1 MADKQIKFRINL
13 LVDGKEQLV
22 TAATDMKA
30 LREAIDAST
39 SSVEKF
45 MKNMLNTN
53 QVVQVAQSVS
63 NGLNTLSGTLNSL
76 TEESRTFGGAM
87 AAANTMAGKSGKD
100 FEQLKGKVADLAA
113 ELPIARDQLANG
125 LYQVVS
131 MGVPEDN
138 WIAYLQKSAKAS
150 IGGIADLG
158 ETVKVTAT
166 VIKNYGLAWEKAN
179 DVQDKIQLTAKL
191 GSTSFEQLA
200 ESLPMV
206 TGNAATLGV
215 SIDDLLAS
223 FATLTGV
230 SGNTAEVATQLS
242 AVFTS
247 LVKPSS
253 EATKQAKEMGIQF
266 DAAAIKAA
274 GGMRNFLLDLDKNVK
289 AYAART
295 GQLEQTI
302 YSKLFGSARAMR
314 ALIPLTGK
322 LADKFG
328 KDAEKMKNSAGT
340 IDDAFGIMSGTGSAK
355 IQKLKNAIAD
365 MTDGITSKLSVLRPA
380 LNISA
385 EVGNTVVAIFAMNR
399 ALKAFGVTSLWTAV
413 RIKGLNF
420 AVFAGKQ
427 TLKDLRAVA
436 TVTSASMRGA
446 AVSAD
451 MMKSAIRGLLVTS
464 VVGLAIWALSAA
476 IGNLIGKMD
485 EAEDGMNGMSEAEQQ
500 AKQATEQMNKE
511 IADVRTEYDLNIQKL
526 KEFKGSKE
534 DERKLVEEMNDKY
547 GDSFGYYSTVADW
560 YTALVTNSKAYCDQ
574 MIKEIELRKLANDVA
589 SAQAD
594 MDKLRYDE
602 NGKTRRY
609 NTHRKLDK
617 VTDGVEYNPQTG
629 TYETK
634 YKWVP
639 KVGSSDVEQAQAK
652 FDEARRRRDALKK
665 RMYDLNGKDTGIIK
679 HTKGWRAD
687 RAYSPVG
694 GKANGANKA
703 NKANKAD
710 RPDRQAPKTIVE
722 RWRDELSR
730 LEKAKE
736 NALTVDA
743 KVKIDEK
750 AGTLQKKIDE
760 ATKGKVSIGAEVEPT
775 YITQGSTADK
785 RQSRSNAESRASR
798 IQQDYEIG
806 IIGKEEAER
815 QLGELNEQL
824 QKLGLKPV
832 EIHFKSHVE
841 ELQDALQKAQKEL
854 EDGTTVEAKIKAAV
868 KVQKLQ
874 AEINAET
881 SGKLSIEA
889 EVTPVYVQKG
899 SREDKRQ
906 SYENAM
912 QRVNSLKSDVEIGI
926 IGREDFERELKD
938 INQQLDALGL
948 KPIKVE
954 IDADATAFDN
964 AMSDIKNGWSSISGI
979 GSGIESITSA
989 LEENK
994 NGWQAVSSVV
1004 QGTISVM
1011 DGIRGIVSMVKMFT
1025 AMTKAQKI
1033 ATDES
1038 TASTLTNAAAA
1049 GVNASA
1055 KGGEAVANA
1064 TASGAKLPFPYNLV
1078 AIAAGVAAVIT
1089 ALGAIRGGFATGGVV
1104 GGSSTHGDKKFV
1116 RVNSGEMILN
1126 KSQQTRLFNLVDGR
1140 FTPPSIADRRM
1151 RPVVVQL
1158 PRPMADAT
1166 PQVNITMNA
1175 DARRI
1180 LEVMSDVSKVAG
1192 RSGRRYF

>member
-1 MADKQIKFRINL
+1 MAEKQIKFSIHL
-13 LVDGKEQLV
+13 DIQGKEQVV
-22 TAATDMKA
+22 TATTDMSKFRA
-30 LREAIDAST
+30 AIDASQG
-39 SSVEKF
+39 SISKAV
-45 MKNMLNTN
+45 KNMSYLSMSFLGISSAAN
-53 QVVQVAQSVS
+53 QIC
-63 NGLNTLSGTLNSL
+63 GTLNNL
-76 TEESRTFGGAM
+76 TEENRTFSGAM

-100 FEQLKGKVADLAA
+100 FEQLKDKVADLAA

-138 WIAYLQKSAKAS
+138 WIDYLKKSAKAS

-166 VIKNYGLAWEKAN
+166 VIKNYGLEWDKAN

-200 ESLPMV
+200 QSLPMV

-242 AVFTS
+242 AIFTS

-253 EATKQAKEMGIQF
+253 EATKQAMEMGIQF

-274 GGMRNFLLDLDKNVK
+274 GGMRNFLVDLDKNVK
-289 AYAART
+289 AYAQRT
-295 GQLEQTI
+295 GQIETAI
-302 YSKLFGSARAMR
+302 YSRLFGSARAMR

-322 LADKFG
+322 LSDKFG

-340 IDDAFGIMSGTGSAK
+340 IDDAFGIMSSTGSAK
-355 IQKLKNAIAD
+355 IQKLKNAIAS
-365 MTDGITSKLSVLRPA
+365 MTDGITSKLSMLRPA

-385 EVGNTVVAIFAMNR
+385 EVGNTVVAIFAMKK
-399 ALKAFGVTSLWTAV
+399 ALKAFGVSAMWTAIRV
-413 RIKGLNF
+413 KGLGI
-420 AVFAGKQ
+420 AVSVGKQ
-427 TLKDLRAVA
+427 TLKDLRAV
-436 TVTSASMRGA
+436 VIVVSASMRGA
-446 AVSAD
+446 AVGAD

-464 VVGLAIWALSAA
+464 VVGLAIWALSEA
-476 IGNLIGKMD
+476 IGYLIGKMD
-485 EAEDGMNGMSEAEQQ
+485 EAEDGMNGMTEAEQQ

-511 IADVRTEYDLNIQKL
+511 IASVRTEYDLNIQKL

-534 DERKLVEEMNDKY
+534 DERKLVEEMNGQY
-547 GDSFGYYSTVADW
+547 GESFGYYSTVADW

-574 MIKEIELRKLANDVA
+574 MVKEIELRKLANDVA

-634 YKWVP
+634 YKWKP
-639 KVGSSDVEQAQAK
+639 KVGSSEVEQAQVK
-652 FDEARRRRDALKK
+652 FDDARRRRDASKK
-665 RMYDLNGKDTGIIK
+665 RMYALNGKDTGTIK
-679 HTKGWRAD
+679 HTKGWQAE

-694 GKANGANKA
+694 GKANGTNKT
-703 NKANKAD
+703 NKLNQQ
-710 RPDRQAPKTIVE
+710 PPKTIVDK
-722 RWRDELSR
+722 WRDELSR
-730 LEKAKE
+730 LEKEKE

-750 AGTLQKKIDE
+750 IGTLQKKIDE

-775 YITQGSTADK
+775 YIAEGSTADK
-785 RQSRSNAESRASR
+785 RQSHSNAESRASR

-824 QKLGLKPV
+824 KALGLKPV

-854 EDGTTVEAKIKAAV
+854 EEGTTVEAKIEAAV

-874 AEINAET
+874 AEIDAET
-881 SGKLSIEA
+881 KGQLTIQAEIEPTY
-889 EVTPVYVQKG
+889 VTQG
-899 SREDKRQ
+899 SAADKRQ
-906 SYENAM
+906 SYENAL
-912 QRVNSLKSDVEIGI
+912 QRANRLKSDVEIGL
-926 IGREDFERELKD
+926 IGADDARK
-938 INQQLDALGL
+938 QLDAINEQLEKLGL
-948 KPIKVE
+948 EPIELK
-954 IDADATAFDN
+954 
-964 AMSDIKNGWSSISGI
+964 
-979 GSGIESITSA
+979 IESKDVETA
-989 LEENK
+989 RKKLDAACD
-994 NGWQAVSSVV
+994 AVSQLGGSLSGLGKSLELPGLDVAGTMAQAIAAMI
-1004 QGTISVM
+1004 QGY
-1011 DGIRGIVSMVKMFT
+1011 
-1025 AMTKAQKI
+1025 
-1033 ATDES
+1033 
-1038 TASTLTNAAAA
+1038 
-1049 GVNASA
+1049 
-1055 KGGEAVANA
+1055 A
-1064 TASGAKLPFPYNLV
+1064 TASATTGPMGP
-1078 AIAAGVAAVIT
+1078 IAWLAFAATGLAQLT
-1089 ALGAIRGGFATGGVV
+1089 AMINSVKSMGGFATGGVV
-1104 GGSSTHGDKKFV
+1104 GGSSTYGDRKFA

-1126 KSQQTRLFNLVDGR
+1126 KSQQTRLFNLIDGR

-1151 RPVVVQL
+1151 QPVVVQL
-1158 PRPMADAT
+1158 PHPVTDAT

-1180 LEVMSDVSKVAG
+1180 LEVMSDVNKVAG
-1192 RSGRRYF
+1192 VSGRRYF

>member
-1 MADKQIKFRINL
+1 MSNKQISLTVKLN
-13 LVDGKEQLV
+13 VDGKEQLV
-22 TAATDMKA
+22 TATTDIEKLRAA
-30 LREAIDAST
+30 LDASQG
-39 SSVEKF
+39 SISKAV
-45 MKNMLNTN
+45 KNMSYLSMSFLGISSAAN
-53 QVVQVAQSVS
+53 QIC
-63 NGLNTLSGTLNSL
+63 GTLNNL
-76 TEESRTFGGAM
+76 TEENRTFSGAM

-100 FEQLKGKVADLAA
+100 FEQLKDKVADLAA

-125 LYQVVS
+125 LYQVIS
-131 MGVPEDN
+131 NGVPEDN
-138 WIAYLQKSAKAS
+138 WIDYLKKSAKAS
-150 IGGIADLG
+150 VGGIADLG
-158 ETVKVTAT
+158 ETVKVTST
-166 VIKNYGLAWEKAN
+166 VIKNYGLDWTAAN
-179 DVQDKIQLTAKL
+179 EIQDKIQLTAKN
-191 GSTSFEQLA
+191 GVTSFEQLA
-200 ESLPMV
+200 QSLPMV
-206 TGNAATLGV
+206 TGNAATLGISV
-215 SIDDLLAS
+215 NELMAS

-253 EATKQAKEMGIQF
+253 EATKQAQEMGIQF

-274 GGMRNFLLDLDKNVK
+274 GGMQNFLLDLDKNVK
-289 AYAART
+289 AYAAKT

-314 ALIPLTGK
+314 ALIPITGE
-322 LADKFG
+322 LSEKFG
-328 KDAEKMKNSAGT
+328 QNVEAMKDSAGT
-340 IDDAFGIMSGTGSAK
+340 IDDAFGIMAGTGSAK

-385 EVGNTVVAIFAMNR
+385 EVGNTVVAIFAMNK
-399 ALKAFGVTSLWTAV
+399 ALKAFGVTSLLTAV

-451 MMKSAIRGLLVTS
+451 IMKSAIRGLLVTS

-476 IGNLIGKMD
+476 IGYLIGKMN

-511 IADVRTEYDLNIQKL
+511 IAGVRTEYDLNIQKL
-526 KEFKGSKE
+526 KEFKGSREEEK
-534 DERKLVEEMNDKY
+534 KLVKEMCDKY
-547 GDSFGYYSTVADW
+547 GEAMGYYSTVSQW
-560 YTALVTNSKAYCDQ
+560 YDALTANSAAYCDQ

-589 SAQAD
+589 SKQAE
-594 MDKLRYDE
+594 MDDILYDE
-602 NGKTRRY
+602 NGKTRHY
-609 NTHRKLDK
+609 SPQRKLGK

-629 TYETK
+629 TFETK

-639 KVGSSDVEQAQAK
+639 QVGSSDVEQAQEK
-652 FDEARRRRDALKK
+652 YNQKKRERDAVKK
-665 RMYDLNGKDTGIIK
+665 RMYAINNRHTGEIK
-679 HTKGWRAD
+679 KTKGWKPERA
-687 RAYSPVG
+687 G
-694 GKANGANKA
+694 GAGVTNKA
-703 NKANKAD
+703 NAANETNKTNKLN
-710 RPDRQAPKTIVE
+710 QQTPKTIVDK
-722 RWRDELSR
+722 WRDELSR

-750 AGTLQKKIDE
+750 IGTLQKKIDE

-775 YITQGSTADK
+775 YIQEGSTADK

-815 QLGELNEQL
+815 QLNELNEQL

-841 ELQDALQKAQKEL
+841 ELQEALQKAQKEI
-854 EDGTTVEAKIKAAV
+854 ENGTTVEAKIEAAV

-899 SREDKRQ
+899 SNEDKRQ
-906 SYENAM
+906 SYENAL
-912 QRVNSLKSDVEIGI
+912 QRANSLKSDVEIGL
-926 IGREDFERELKD
+926 IGADEARM
-938 INQQLDALGL
+938 QLDAINEQLKELGL
-948 KPIKVE
+948 EPIELK
-954 IDADATAFDN
+954 
-964 AMSDIKNGWSSISGI
+964 
-979 GSGIESITSA
+979 IESKDVEKAGERLSYTCD
-989 LEENK
+989 
-994 NGWQAVSSVV
+994 AVSQLGSSFSGLGKAVELPALDIAGTMAQAIATMI
-1004 QGTISVM
+1004 QGYSTATTEAATMGPIAWLAFAAT
-1011 DGIRGIVSMVKMFT
+1011 GLAQLT
-1025 AMTKAQKI
+1025 AMISSVQSMSKF
-1033 ATDES
+1033 
-1038 TASTLTNAAAA
+1038 
-1049 GVNASA
+1049 
-1055 KGGEAVANA
+1055 
-1064 TASGAKLPFPYNLV
+1064 ASGG
-1078 AIAAGVAAVIT
+1078 I
-1089 ALGAIRGGFATGGVV
+1089 V
-1104 GGSSTHGDKKFV
+1104 GGSSTHGDRKFA

-1126 KSQQTRLFNLVDGR
+1126 KSQQTQLFNLINGR
-1140 FTPPSIADRRM
+1140 FIPPSITDRRM
-1151 RPVVVQL
+1151 QPVVVQPL
-1158 PRPMADAT
+1158 AMDMAGGASPVVNVNVSGDMRKMM
-1166 PQVNITMNA
+1166 QVMT
-1175 DARRI
+1175 D
-1180 LEVMSDVSKVAG
+1180 MSRVASK
-1192 RSGRRYF
+1192 SGKRYF

>member
-1 MADKQIKFRINL
+1 MADKLLKFTVKLN
-13 LVDGKEQLV
+13 VDGKEQLV
-22 TAATDMKA
+22 TATTDLKA

-53 QVVQVAQSVS
+53 QVIQVAQSVS
-63 NGLNTLSGTLNSL
+63 SGLNTLSSTLNSL
-76 TEESRTFGGAM
+76 TEESRSFGGAM

-100 FEQLKGKVADLAA
+100 FEQLKDKVADLAA
-113 ELPIARDQLANG
+113 ELPVARDQLANG
-125 LYQVVS
+125 LYQVIS
-131 MGVPEDN
+131 NGVPEDN
-138 WIAYLQKSAKAS
+138 WIDYLKKSAKAS

-158 ETVKVTAT
+158 ETVKVTST
-166 VIKNYGLAWEKAN
+166 VIKNYGLDWSAAN
-179 DVQDKIQLTAKL
+179 EIQDKIQLTAKN
-191 GSTSFEQLA
+191 GVTSFEQLA
-200 ESLPMV
+200 QSLPMV

-215 SIDDLLAS
+215 SVNELMAS

-253 EATKQAKEMGIQF
+253 EATKQAQEMGIQF

-314 ALIPLTGK
+314 ALIPITGE
-322 LADKFG
+322 LSEKFG
-328 KDAEKMKNSAGT
+328 QNVEAMKDSAGT
-340 IDDAFGIMSGTGSAK
+340 IDEAFGIMSSTGSAK

-365 MTDGITSKLSVLRPA
+365 MTDGITSKLSMLRPA
-380 LNISA
+380 LNIGA
-385 EVGNTVVAIFAMNR
+385 EVGNTVVAVFAMKK
-399 ALKAFGVTSLWTAV
+399 ALKAFGVTTLWTAV

-420 AVFAGKQ
+420 AVSFGKQ
-427 TLKDLRAVA
+427 TLKDLRAVV
-436 TVTSASMRGA
+436 TVVTTSMRGA

-451 MMKSAIRGLLVTS
+451 IMKSAIRGLLVTS

-476 IGNLIGKMD
+476 IGYLIGKMD

-511 IADVRTEYDLNIQKL
+511 IASVRTEYDLNIQKL

-534 DERKLVEEMNDKY
+534 EERKLVEEMNGQY
-547 GDSFGYYSTVADW
+547 GESFGYYSTVADW

-574 MIKEIELRKLANDVA
+574 MVKEIELRKLANDVA

-594 MDKLRYDE
+594 MDAIQYDE
-602 NGKTRRY
+602 NGKTRHY
-609 NTHRKLDK
+609 DTKRKKERVSIGQVDAG
-617 VTDGVEYNPQTG
+617 DGKMIAQYRW
-629 TYETK
+629 K
-634 YKWVP
+634 P
-639 KVGSSDVEQAQAK
+639 KVGSSEVEQVQAK

-665 RMYDLNGKDTGIIK
+665 KMYALNSKDTGAIK
-679 HTKGWRAD
+679 HTKGWRAE

-694 GKANGANKA
+694 GKANGTNKA
-703 NKANKAD
+703 NG
-710 RPDRQAPKTIVE
+710 QAPKTIVDK
-722 RWRDELSR
+722 WRDELSR

-750 AGTLQKKIDE
+750 IGTLQKKIDE

-775 YITQGSTADK
+775 FITEGSTADK
-785 RQSRSNAESRASR
+785 RQSHSNAESRASR

-824 QKLGLKPV
+824 KALGLKPV

-854 EDGTTVEAKIKAAV
+854 EDGTTVEAKIEAAV

-874 AEINAET
+874 AEIDAET
-881 SGKLSIEA
+881 HGQLTIQA
-889 EVTPVYVQKG
+889 EVESTYVTQG
-899 SREDKRQ
+899 SAADKRQ
-906 SYENAM
+906 SYENAL
-912 QRVNSLKSDVEIGI
+912 QRANRLKSDVEIGL
-926 IGREDFERELKD
+926 IGADDARMQLEAINEQLKQLGLEPIELK
-938 INQQLDALGL
+938 
-948 KPIKVE
+948 
-954 IDADATAFDN
+954 
-964 AMSDIKNGWSSISGI
+964 
-979 GSGIESITSA
+979 IESKDVETARKKLDSA
-989 LEENK
+989 CD
-994 NGWQAVSSVV
+994 AVSQLGGSLSGLGKSLELPGLDVA
-1004 QGTISVM
+1004 GTM
-1011 DGIRGIVSMVKMFT
+1011 
-1025 AMTKAQKI
+1025 AQ
-1033 ATDES
+1033 
-1038 TASTLTNAAAA
+1038 
-1049 GVNASA
+1049 
-1055 KGGEAVANA
+1055 
-1064 TASGAKLPFPYNLV
+1064 
-1078 AIAAGVAAVIT
+1078 AIAAMIQGYAT
-1089 ALGAIRGGFATGGVV
+1089 ATTQSATLGPIAWLAFAATGLAQLTAMINSVKSMGKFASGGIV
-1104 GGSSTHGDKKFV
+1104 GGSSTYGDRKFA

-1126 KSQQTRLFNLVDGR
+1126 KSQQTRLFNLIDGR

-1151 RPVVVQL
+1151 QPVVVQL
-1158 PRPMADAT
+1158 PQPMTDAT

-1180 LEVMSDVSKVAG
+1180 LEVMSDANKVAG
-1192 RSGRRYF
+1192 LSGRKYF

>member
-22 TAATDMKA
+22 TATTDMKA
-30 LREAIDAST
+30 LRGAIDAST

-76 TEESRTFGGAM
+76 TEESRSFGGAM

-138 WIAYLQKSAKAS
+138 WMDYLQKSAKAS

-328 KDAEKMKNSAGT
+328 EDAEKMSNSAGT
-340 IDDAFGIMSGTGSAK
+340 VEGAFGIMSSTGSAK

-380 LNISA
+380 FNIGA
-385 EVGNTVVAIFAMNR
+385 EAGNTVVAVFAMKK
-399 ALKAFGVTSLWTAV
+399 AFDAFGVSAMLTKGKIITLSLAMHPWKNITIGMKAVLTALTT
-413 RIKGLNF
+413 KMN
-420 AVFAGKQ
+420 
-427 TLKDLRAVA
+427 
-436 TVTSASMRGA
+436 GA
-446 AVSAD
+446 AVGATT
-451 MMKSAIRGLLVTS
+451 MKIAVRGLMVSTG
-464 VVGLAIWALSAA
+464 VGLAIWALSAA
-476 IGNLIGKMD
+476 IGYLIGKMD

-511 IADVRTEYDLNIQKL
+511 IASVRTEYDLNIQKL

-534 DERKLVEEMNDKY
+534 DERKLVNEMCDKY
-547 GDSFGYYSTVADW
+547 GESFGYYSTVADW

-574 MIKEIELRKLANDVA
+574 MVKEIELRKLANDVA

-594 MDKLRYDE
+594 MDKIRYDE

-639 KVGSSDVEQAQAK
+639 KVGSSEVEQAQAK

-665 RMYDLNGKDTGIIK
+665 RMYDLNGKETGIIK
-679 HTKGWRAD
+679 HTKGWKPERA
-687 RAYSPVG
+687 G
-694 GKANGANKA
+694 GAGVTNKA

-710 RPDRQAPKTIVE
+710 RPDRQAPKTLVDQ
-722 RWRDELSR
+722 WRDELSR

-868 KVQKLQ
+868 KVRKLQ

-926 IGREDFERELKD
+926 IGRDDFGRELSD
-938 INQQLDALGL
+938 INKQLEELGL
-948 KPIKVE
+948 KQIEVK
-954 IDADATAFDN
+954 IDADATAFDD
-964 AMSDIKNGWSSISGI
+964 AMSGIKEGWSNVSGI
-979 GSGIESITSA
+979 GSGIEEITSA

-1004 QGTISVM
+1004 QGAISVM

-1049 GVNASA
+1049 GVNAAA
-1055 KGGEAVANA
+1055 KGGEAVASA
-1064 TASGAKLPFPYNLV
+1064 TASGASMPFPYNLI

-1089 ALGAIRGGFATGGVV
+1089 ALGAIRGGFATGGIV

-1116 RVNSGEMILN
+1116 RVNSGEMILT
-1126 KSQQTRLFNLVDGR
+1126 KAQQSKLFQLVNGR
-1140 FTPPSIADRRM
+1140 FTPPFVADKRM
-1151 RPVVVQL
+1151 RPVVVN
-1158 PRPMADAT
+1158 MGKSYADAP

-1180 LEVMSDVSKVAG
+1180 LEVMSDVNKVAG
-1192 RSGRRYF
+1192 RSGKRYF

>member
-1 MADKQIKFRINL
+1 MSNKQISLTVKLN
-13 LVDGKEQLV
+13 VDGKEQLV
-22 TAATDMKA
+22 TATTDIEKLRAA
-30 LREAIDAST
+30 LDASQG
-39 SSVEKF
+39 SISKAV
-45 MKNMLNTN
+45 KNMSYLSMSFLGLSSAAN
-53 QVVQVAQSVS
+53 QIC
-63 NGLNTLSGTLNSL
+63 GTLNNL
-76 TEESRTFGGAM
+76 TEENRTFSGAM

-100 FEQLKGKVADLAA
+100 FEQLKDKVADLAA

-125 LYQVVS
+125 LYQVIS
-131 MGVPEDN
+131 NGVPEDN
-138 WIAYLQKSAKAS
+138 WIDYLKKSAKAS

-158 ETVKVTAT
+158 ETVKVTST
-166 VIKNYGLAWEKAN
+166 VIKNYGLDWTAAN
-179 DVQDKIQLTAKL
+179 EIQDKIQLTAKN
-191 GSTSFEQLA
+191 GVTSFEQLA
-200 ESLPMV
+200 QSLPMV

-215 SIDDLLAS
+215 SINELMAS

-253 EATKQAKEMGIQF
+253 EATKQAQEMGIQF

-289 AYAART
+289 AYAAKT

-314 ALIPLTGK
+314 ALIPITGE
-322 LADKFG
+322 LSEKFG
-328 KDAEKMKNSAGT
+328 QNVEAMKNSAGT
-340 IDDAFGIMSGTGSAK
+340 IDDAFGIMAGTGSAK

-476 IGNLIGKMD
+476 IGYLIGKMN

-511 IADVRTEYDLNIQKL
+511 IAGVRTEYDLNIQKL
-526 KEFKGSKE
+526 KEFKGSREEEK
-534 DERKLVEEMNDKY
+534 KLVKEMCDKY
-547 GDSFGYYSTVADW
+547 GEAMGYYSTVSQW
-560 YTALVTNSKAYCDQ
+560 YNALTANSAAYCDQ

-589 SAQAD
+589 SKQAE
-594 MDKLRYDE
+594 MDDILYDE
-602 NGKTRRY
+602 NGKTRHY
-609 NTHRKLDK
+609 SPQRKLGK

-629 TYETK
+629 TFETK

-639 KVGSSDVEQAQAK
+639 QVGSSEVEQAQEK
-652 FDEARRRRDALKK
+652 YNQKKRERDAFKK
-665 RMYDLNGKDTGIIK
+665 RMYAINNRHTGEIK
-679 HTKGWRAD
+679 KTKGWKP
-687 RAYSPVG
+687 SPTTTTGGIGTAGG
-694 GKANGANKA
+694 GKITNKA
-703 NKANKAD
+703 GHVE
-710 RPDRQAPKTIVE
+710 QPKTIVDK
-722 RWRDELSR
+722 WRDELSR

-750 AGTLQKKIDE
+750 IGTLQKKIDE

-775 YITQGSTADK
+775 YIQEGSTADK

-815 QLGELNEQL
+815 QLNELNEQL

-841 ELQDALQKAQKEL
+841 ELQEALQNAQKEL
-854 EDGTTVEAKIKAAV
+854 ENGTTVEAKIEAAV

-881 SGKLSIEA
+881 NGKLSIEA

-899 SREDKRQ
+899 SNEDKRQ

-912 QRVNSLKSDVEIGI
+912 QRANRLKSDVEIGLV
-926 IGREDFERELKD
+926 GREDFERELKD
-938 INQQLDALGL
+938 INKQLDGLGL

-954 IDADATAFDN
+954 IDADVTAFDE
-964 AMSDIKNGWSSISGI
+964 AMSNIKDGWSSISGI
-979 GSGIESITSA
+979 GNGIESITSA

-994 NGWQAVSSVV
+994 NGWQAISSVV
-1004 QGTISVM
+1004 QGAISIM
-1011 DGIRGIVSMVKMFT
+1011 EGIRGIVSMIKMFT
-1025 AMTKAQKI
+1025 VMTKAQKI

-1038 TASTLTNAAAA
+1038 TASTLTNTVAA
-1049 GVNASA
+1049 GANAAA
-1055 KGGEAVANA
+1055 KGGEAVASA
-1064 TASGAKLPFPYNLV
+1064 TASGAKLPFPYNLI
-1078 AIAAGVAAVIT
+1078 AIAAGVAAVVA
-1089 ALGAIRGGFATGGVV
+1089 ALASISGGFATGGIV
-1104 GGSSTHGDKKFV
+1104 GGSSTHGDRKFA

-1126 KSQQTRLFNLVDGR
+1126 KSQQTRLFNLINGR
-1140 FTPPSIADRRM
+1140 FTPPTVMDRRM
-1151 RPVVVQL
+1151 QPVVVQPL
-1158 PRPMADAT
+1158 AMDMAGGARPV
-1166 PQVNITMNA
+1166 VNITMNA
-1175 DARRI
+1175 DARRM
-1180 LEVMSDVSKVAG
+1180 LQVLSDANKVAG
-1192 RSGRRYF
+1192 VSGKRYF

>member
-1 MADKQIKFRINL
+1 MSNKQISLTVKLN
-13 LVDGKEQLV
+13 VDGKEQLV
-22 TAATDMKA
+22 TATTDIEKLRAA
-30 LREAIDAST
+30 LDASQGSISKAFKSLSYLST
-39 SSVEKF
+39 SFLGISSAA
-45 MKNMLNTN
+45 N
-53 QVVQVAQSVS
+53 QIC
-63 NGLNTLSGTLNSL
+63 GTLNNL
-76 TEESRTFGGAM
+76 TEENRTFSGAM

-100 FEQLKGKVADLAA
+100 FEQLKDKVADLAA

-125 LYQVVS
+125 LYQVIS
-131 MGVPEDN
+131 NGVPEDN
-138 WIAYLQKSAKAS
+138 WIDYLKKSAKAS
-150 IGGIADLG
+150 VGGIADLG

-274 GGMRNFLLDLDKNVK
+274 GGMRNFLLYLDKNVK

-314 ALIPLTGK
+314 ALIPITGE
-322 LADKFG
+322 LSEKFG
-328 KDAEKMKNSAGT
+328 QNVEAMKDSAGT
-340 IDDAFGIMSGTGSAK
+340 IDDAFGIMAGTGSAK

-427 TLKDLRAVA
+427 TLKDLSAVA
-436 TVTSASMRGA
+436 TVVSANMRGA

-451 MMKSAIRGLLVTS
+451 IMKSAIRGLLVTS

-476 IGNLIGKMD
+476 IGYLIGKMD

-511 IADVRTEYDLNIQKL
+511 IAGVRTEYDLNIQKL

-534 DERKLVEEMNDKY
+534 DERKLVNEMCDKY
-547 GDSFGYYSTVADW
+547 GEAMGYYSTVSQW
-560 YTALVTNSKAYCDQ
+560 YDALTANSAAYCDQ

-589 SAQAD
+589 SKQAE
-594 MDKLRYDE
+594 MDAILYDE
-602 NGKTRRY
+602 NGQKRRYGTRRK
-609 NTHRKLDK
+609 NKS
-617 VTDGVEYNPQTG
+617 VMDGTQYNPQTG

-634 YKWVP
+634 YRWEEE
-639 KVGSSDVEQAQAK
+639 VGSSEVEQAQAK

-665 RMYDLNGKDTGIIK
+665 KMYTLNSKTTGTIK
-679 HTKGWRAD
+679 HTKGWQAERA
-687 RAYSPVG
+687 G
-694 GKANGANKA
+694 GATGANNA
-703 NKANKAD
+703 GGTNK
-710 RPDRQAPKTIVE
+710 QAPKTIVDK
-722 RWRDELSR
+722 WRDELSR

-750 AGTLQKKIDE
+750 IGTLQKKIDE

-775 YITQGSTADK
+775 YIQEGSTADK

-815 QLGELNEQL
+815 QLGELNDQL

-841 ELQDALQKAQKEL
+841 ELQEALQNAQKEL
-854 EDGTTVEAKIKAAV
+854 ENGTTVEAKIAAAV

-889 EVTPVYVQKG
+889 EVMPVYVQKG
-899 SREDKRQ
+899 SNEDKRQ
-906 SYENAM
+906 SYENAL
-912 QRVNSLKSDVEIGI
+912 QRANSLKSDVEIGL
-926 IGREDFERELKD
+926 IGADEARM
-938 INQQLDALGL
+938 QLDAINEQLKELGL
-948 KPIKVE
+948 EPIELK
-954 IDADATAFDN
+954 
-964 AMSDIKNGWSSISGI
+964 
-979 GSGIESITSA
+979 IESKDVEKARERLSYTCD
-989 LEENK
+989 
-994 NGWQAVSSVV
+994 AVSQLGSSFSGLGKAVELPALDIA
-1004 QGTISVM
+1004 GTM
-1011 DGIRGIVSMVKMFT
+1011 
-1025 AMTKAQKI
+1025 AQ
-1033 ATDES
+1033 
-1038 TASTLTNAAAA
+1038 
-1049 GVNASA
+1049 
-1055 KGGEAVANA
+1055 
-1064 TASGAKLPFPYNLV
+1064 
-1078 AIAAGVAAVIT
+1078 AIAAMIQGYSTATTQAATMGPIAWLAFAATGLAQLT
-1089 ALGAIRGGFATGGVV
+1089 AMISSVQSMSKFATGGIV
-1104 GGSSTHGDKKFV
+1104 GGSSTHGDKKFA

-1126 KSQQTRLFNLVDGR
+1126 KSQQTQLFNLINGR
-1140 FTPPSIADRRM
+1140 FTPPSVMDRRM
-1151 RPVVVQL
+1151 QPVVVQPL
-1158 PRPMADAT
+1158 AMDMAGGAS
-1166 PQVNITMNA
+1166 PVVNITMNA
-1175 DARRI
+1175 DARRM
-1180 LEVMSDVSKVAG
+1180 LQVLSDANKVAG
-1192 RSGRRYF
+1192 MSGKRYF

>member
-1 MADKQIKFRINL
+1 MSNKQISFTVSLNL
-13 LVDGKEQLV
+13 DGKEQLV
-22 TAATDMKA
+22 TATMDMKKF
-30 LREAIDAST
+30 REAIDASQG
-39 SSVEKF
+39 SLARA
-45 MKNMLNTN
+45 MKSFSDIGFYATNISNGIN
-53 QVVQVAQSVS
+53 QVCS
-63 NGLNTLSGTLNSL
+63 TLNRL
-76 TEESRTFGGAM
+76 TEESRSFGGAM

-131 MGVPEDN
+131 IGVPEDN
-138 WIAYLQKSAKAS
+138 WIDYLKKSAKAS

-166 VIKNYGLAWEKAN
+166 VIKNYGLEWDKAN

-200 ESLPMV
+200 QSLPMV

-215 SIDDLLAS
+215 SIDDLFAS
-223 FATLTGV
+223 FSTLTGV

-242 AVFTS
+242 AIFTS

-253 EATKQAKEMGIQF
+253 EATKQAQEMGIQF

-289 AYAART
+289 AYAQRT
-295 GQLEQTI
+295 GQIETAI
-302 YSKLFGSARAMR
+302 YSRLFGSARAMR
-314 ALIPLTGK
+314 ALIPLTGE
-322 LADKFG
+322 LSDKFG

-365 MTDGITSKLSVLRPA
+365 MTDGITSKLSMLRPA

-385 EVGNTVVAIFAMNR
+385 EVGNTVVAVFAMKK
-399 ALKAFGVTSLWTAV
+399 ALKAFGVTTLWTAV

-420 AVFAGKQ
+420 AVSFGKQ
-427 TLKDLRAVA
+427 TLKDLRAVV
-436 TVTSASMRGA
+436 TVVTTSMRGA

-451 MMKSAIRGLLVTS
+451 IMKSALRGLLVTS

-476 IGNLIGKMD
+476 IGYLIGKMD
-485 EAEDGMNGMSEAEQQ
+485 EAEDGMNGMSDAEQQ

-511 IADVRTEYDLNIQKL
+511 IASVRTEYDLNIQKL

-534 DERKLVEEMNDKY
+534 DERKLVEEMNGQY
-547 GDSFGYYSTVADW
+547 GESFGYYSTVADW

-574 MIKEIELRKLANDVA
+574 MVKEIELRKLANDVA

-594 MDKLRYDE
+594 MDAIQYDE
-602 NGKTRRY
+602 NGKARHYNPRRD
-609 NTHRKLDK
+609 LEP
-617 VTDGVEYNPQTG
+617 VTVGVDYNPQTG
-629 TYETK
+629 TSEPK

-639 KVGSSDVEQAQAK
+639 KVGSSEVEQVQAK
-652 FDEARRRRDALKK
+652 FDEARRRRDALQKK
-665 RMYDLNGKDTGIIK
+665 MYALNSKDTGTIK
-679 HTKGWRAD
+679 HTKGWRAE

-703 NKANKAD
+703 NKLN
-710 RPDRQAPKTIVE
+710 QQTPKTIVDK
-722 RWRDELSR
+722 WREELSR

-750 AGTLQKKIDE
+750 IGTLQKKIDE

-785 RQSRSNAESRASR
+785 RQSHSNAESRASR

-824 QKLGLKPV
+824 KALGLKPV

-854 EDGTTVEAKIKAAV
+854 EDGTTVEAKIEAAV

-874 AEINAET
+874 AEIDAET
-881 SGKLSIEA
+881 HGQLTIQAEIEPTY
-889 EVTPVYVQKG
+889 VTQG
-899 SREDKRQ
+899 SAADKRQ
-906 SYENAM
+906 SYENAL
-912 QRVNSLKSDVEIGI
+912 QRANRLKSDVEIGL
-926 IGREDFERELKD
+926 IGADDARK
-938 INQQLDALGL
+938 QLDAINEQLEKLGL
-948 KPIKVE
+948 EPIELK
-954 IDADATAFDN
+954 
-964 AMSDIKNGWSSISGI
+964 
-979 GSGIESITSA
+979 IESKDVETA
-989 LEENK
+989 RKKLDAACD
-994 NGWQAVSSVV
+994 AVSQLGGSLSGLGKSLELPGLDVAGTMAQAIAAMI
-1004 QGTISVM
+1004 QGY
-1011 DGIRGIVSMVKMFT
+1011 
-1025 AMTKAQKI
+1025 
-1033 ATDES
+1033 
-1038 TASTLTNAAAA
+1038 
-1049 GVNASA
+1049 
-1055 KGGEAVANA
+1055 A
-1064 TASGAKLPFPYNLV
+1064 TASATTGPMGP
-1078 AIAAGVAAVIT
+1078 IAWLAFAATGLAQLT
-1089 ALGAIRGGFATGGVV
+1089 AMINSVKSMGGFATGGVV
-1104 GGSSTHGDKKFV
+1104 GGSSTYGDRKFA

-1126 KSQQTRLFNLVDGR
+1126 KSQQTRLFNLIDGR

-1151 RPVVVQL
+1151 QPVVVQL
-1158 PRPMADAT
+1158 PHPVTDAT

-1180 LEVMSDVSKVAG
+1180 LEVMSDVNKVAG
-1192 RSGRRYF
+1192 VSGRKYF

>member
-1 MADKQIKFRINL
+1 MSNKQISLTVKLN
-13 LVDGKEQLV
+13 VDGKEQLV
-22 TAATDMKA
+22 TATTDVEKLRAA
-30 LREAIDAST
+30 LDASQGSISKAFKSLSYLST
-39 SSVEKF
+39 SFLGLSSAA
-45 MKNMLNTN
+45 N
-53 QVVQVAQSVS
+53 QIC
-63 NGLNTLSGTLNSL
+63 GTLNNL
-76 TEESRTFGGAM
+76 TEENRTFSGAM

-100 FEQLKGKVADLAA
+100 FEQLKDKVADLAA

-138 WIAYLQKSAKAS
+138 WIDYLKKSAKAS

-166 VIKNYGLAWEKAN
+166 VIKNYGLEWDKAN

-200 ESLPMV
+200 QSLPMV

-253 EATKQAKEMGIQF
+253 EATKQAQEMGIQF

-274 GGMRNFLLDLDKNVK
+274 GGMRNFLVDLDKNVK
-289 AYAART
+289 AYAQRT
-295 GQLEQTI
+295 GQIETAI
-302 YSKLFGSARAMR
+302 YSRLFGSARAMR

-322 LADKFG
+322 LSDKFG

-340 IDDAFGIMSGTGSAK
+340 IDDAFGIMSSTGSAK
-355 IQKLKNAIAD
+355 IQKLKNAIAS
-365 MTDGITSKLSVLRPA
+365 MTDGITSKLSMLRPA

-385 EVGNTVVAIFAMNR
+385 EVGNTVVAIFAMKK
-399 ALKAFGVTSLWTAV
+399 ALKAFGVSALWTAV

-420 AVFAGKQ
+420 AVSFGKQ
-427 TLKDLRAVA
+427 TLKDLRAVV
-436 TVTSASMRGA
+436 TVVTTSMRGA

-451 MMKSAIRGLLVTS
+451 IMKSAVRGLLVSTG
-464 VVGLAIWALSAA
+464 VGLAIWALSEA
-476 IGNLIGKMD
+476 IGYLIGKMD

-511 IADVRTEYDLNIQKL
+511 IASVRTEYDLNIQKL

-534 DERKLVEEMNDKY
+534 DERKLVDEMCDKY
-547 GDSFGYYSTVADW
+547 GESFGYYSTVADW
-560 YTALVTNSKAYCDQ
+560 YTALVTNSKEYCDQ

-589 SAQAD
+589 NAQAD

-629 TYETK
+629 TFETK

-639 KVGSSDVEQAQAK
+639 QVGSSEVEQAQEK
-652 FDEARRRRDALKK
+652 YNQLWRKREAQKK
-665 RMYDLNGKDTGIIK
+665 RMYDLNGKNTGTIK
-679 HTKGWRAD
+679 HTRGWQAERA
-687 RAYSPVG
+687 G
-694 GKANGANKA
+694 GAAGSDGADKANRANRA
-703 NKANKAD
+703 N
-710 RPDRQAPKTIVE
+710 RQAPKTIVDK
-722 RWRDELSR
+722 WRDELSR

-750 AGTLQKKIDE
+750 IGTLQKKIDE

-775 YITQGSTADK
+775 YITQGGTADK
-785 RQSRSNAESRASR
+785 RQSHSNAESRASR

-824 QKLGLKPV
+824 KSLGLKPV

-854 EDGTTVEAKIKAAV
+854 EDGTTVEAKIEAAV
-868 KVQKLQ
+868 KVKKLQSEIDAETHGQLTIQ
-874 AEINAET
+874 AEIEPT
-881 SGKLSIEA
+881 Y
-889 EVTPVYVQKG
+889 VTQG
-899 SREDKRQ
+899 SAADKRQ
-906 SYENAM
+906 SYENAL
-912 QRVNSLKSDVEIGI
+912 QRANRLKSDVEIGL
-926 IGREDFERELKD
+926 IGADDARMQLEAINEQLKQLGLEPIELK
-938 INQQLDALGL
+938 
-948 KPIKVE
+948 
-954 IDADATAFDN
+954 
-964 AMSDIKNGWSSISGI
+964 
-979 GSGIESITSA
+979 IESKDVETARKKLDSA
-989 LEENK
+989 CD
-994 NGWQAVSSVV
+994 AVSQLGGSLSGLGKSLELPGLDVA
-1004 QGTISVM
+1004 GTM
-1011 DGIRGIVSMVKMFT
+1011 
-1025 AMTKAQKI
+1025 AQ
-1033 ATDES
+1033 
-1038 TASTLTNAAAA
+1038 
-1049 GVNASA
+1049 
-1055 KGGEAVANA
+1055 
-1064 TASGAKLPFPYNLV
+1064 
-1078 AIAAGVAAVIT
+1078 AIAAMIQGYATATTQSATLGPIAWLAFAATGLAQLT
-1089 ALGAIRGGFATGGVV
+1089 AMINSVKSMGKFATGGVV
-1104 GGSSTHGDKKFV
+1104 GGSSTYGDRKFA

-1126 KSQQTRLFNLVDGR
+1126 KSQQTRLFNLIDGR

-1151 RPVVVQL
+1151 QPVVVQL
-1158 PRPMADAT
+1158 PQPMTDAT

-1180 LEVMSDVSKVAG
+1180 LEVMSDANKVAG
-1192 RSGRRYF
+1192 LSGRRYF

>member
-22 TAATDMKA
+22 TATTDLKA
-30 LREAIDAST
+30 LRGAIDAST

-53 QVVQVAQSVS
+53 QVIQVAQSVS

-76 TEESRTFGGAM
+76 TEESRAFGGAM

-125 LYQVVS
+125 LYQVIS
-131 MGVPEDN
+131 NGVPEDN
-138 WIAYLQKSAKAS
+138 WIDYLKKSAKAS

-158 ETVKVTAT
+158 ETVKVTST
-166 VIKNYGLAWEKAN
+166 VIKNYGLDWSAAN
-179 DVQDKIQLTAKL
+179 EIQDKIQLTAKN
-191 GSTSFEQLA
+191 GVTSFEQLA
-200 ESLPMV
+200 QSLPMV

-215 SIDDLLAS
+215 SVNELMAS

-253 EATKQAKEMGIQF
+253 EATKQAQEMGIQF

-274 GGMRNFLLDLDKNVK
+274 GGMHNFLIDLDKNVK

-314 ALIPLTGK
+314 ALIPITGE
-322 LADKFG
+322 LSEKFG
-328 KDAEKMKNSAGT
+328 QNVEAMKGSAGT
-340 IDDAFGIMSGTGSAK
+340 IDEAFGIMSSSGSAK

-365 MTDGITSKLSVLRPA
+365 MTDGITSKLSMLRPA
-380 LNISA
+380 LNIGA
-385 EVGNTVVAIFAMNR
+385 EVGNTVVAVFAMKK
-399 ALKAFGVTSLWTAV
+399 ALDAFGVSAMLTKGRVIALSLAMHPWKNITVGMKAMLTVLTA
-413 RIKGLNF
+413 KMN
-420 AVFAGKQ
+420 
-427 TLKDLRAVA
+427 
-436 TVTSASMRGA
+436 GA
-446 AVSAD
+446 AVGATT
-451 MMKSAIRGLLVTS
+451 MKIAVRGLMISTG
-464 VVGLAIWALSAA
+464 VGLAIWALSEA
-476 IGNLIGKMD
+476 IGYLIGKMD

-511 IADVRTEYDLNIQKL
+511 IASVRTEYDLNIQKL
-526 KEFKGSKE
+526 KVFKGSKE
-534 DERKLVEEMNDKY
+534 EERKLVDEMCDKY
-547 GDSFGYYSTVADW
+547 GESFGYYSTVADW

-609 NTHRKLDK
+609 NTKRKKERVSIGQVDAG
-617 VTDGVEYNPQTG
+617 DGKMIAQYRW
-629 TYETK
+629 K
-634 YKWVP
+634 P
-639 KVGSSDVEQAQAK
+639 KVGSSEVEQVQAK
-652 FDEARRRRDALKK
+652 FDEARRKRDALKK
-665 RMYDLNGKDTGIIK
+665 RMYALNGKDTGTIK
-679 HTKGWRAD
+679 HTKGWQAE

-694 GKANGANKA
+694 GKADGANR
-703 NKANKAD
+703 AD
-710 RPDRQAPKTIVE
+710 RANRQEPKTIVGQ
-722 RWRDELSR
+722 WREELSR

-743 KVKIDEK
+743 KVKIDDEI
-750 AGTLQKKIDE
+750 GSLQKKIDE

-775 YITQGSTADK
+775 FIQEGSTADK
-785 RQSRSNAESRASR
+785 RQSHSNAESRASR

-824 QKLGLKPV
+824 KALGLKPV

-841 ELQDALQKAQKEL
+841 ELQEALQKAQKEL
-854 EDGTTVEAKIKAAV
+854 EDGTTVEAKIEAAV

-874 AEINAET
+874 AEIDAET
-881 SGKLSIEA
+881 HGQLTIQAEIEPTY
-889 EVTPVYVQKG
+889 VTKG
-899 SREDKRQ
+899 SAADKRQ

-912 QRVNSLKSDVEIGI
+912 QRANRLKSDVEIGL
-926 IGREDFERELKD
+926 IGADDARMQLEAINEQLKELGLEPIELK
-938 INQQLDALGL
+938 
-948 KPIKVE
+948 
-954 IDADATAFDN
+954 
-964 AMSDIKNGWSSISGI
+964 
-979 GSGIESITSA
+979 IESKDVVEARKKLDSA
-989 LEENK
+989 CD
-994 NGWQAVSSVV
+994 AVSQLGGSLSGLGKSLELPGLDVAGTMAQAIAAMI
-1004 QGTISVM
+1004 QGY
-1011 DGIRGIVSMVKMFT
+1011 
-1025 AMTKAQKI
+1025 
-1033 ATDES
+1033 
-1038 TASTLTNAAAA
+1038 
-1049 GVNASA
+1049 
-1055 KGGEAVANA
+1055 A
-1064 TASGAKLPFPYNLV
+1064 TASA
-1078 AIAAGVAAVIT
+1078 
-1089 ALGAIRGGFATGGVV
+1089 ATGPMGPIAWLAFAATGLAQLTAMINSVNSMGKFASGGIV
-1104 GGSSTHGDKKFV
+1104 GGSSTYGDRKFV
-1116 RVNSGEMILN
+1116 RVNSGEMILD
-1126 KSQQTRLFNLVDGR
+1126 KSQQTRLFNLIDGR

-1151 RPVVVQL
+1151 QPVVVQL
-1158 PRPMADAT
+1158 PQPVTDAT

-1180 LEVMSDVSKVAG
+1180 LEVMSDASKVAG
-1192 RSGRRYF
+1192 VSGKRYF

>member
-1 MADKQIKFRINL
+1 MSNKQISLTVKLN
-13 LVDGKEQLV
+13 VDGKEQLV
-22 TAATDMKA
+22 TATTDVEKLRAA
-30 LREAIDAST
+30 LDASQGSISKAFKNLSYLST
-39 SSVEKF
+39 SFLGISSAA
-45 MKNMLNTN
+45 N
-53 QVVQVAQSVS
+53 QIC
-63 NGLNTLSGTLNSL
+63 GTLNNL
-76 TEESRTFGGAM
+76 TEENRTFSGAM

-100 FEQLKGKVADLAA
+100 FEQLKDKVADLAA

-138 WIAYLQKSAKAS
+138 WIDYLKKSAKAS

-166 VIKNYGLAWEKAN
+166 VIKNYGLEWDKAN

-200 ESLPMV
+200 QSLPMV

-242 AVFTS
+242 AIFTS

-253 EATKQAKEMGIQF
+253 EATKQAMEMGIQF

-274 GGMRNFLLDLDKNVK
+274 GGMRNFLVDLDKNVK
-289 AYAART
+289 AYAQRT
-295 GQLEQTI
+295 GQIETAI
-302 YSKLFGSARAMR
+302 YSRLFGSARAMR

-322 LADKFG
+322 LSDKFG

-385 EVGNTVVAIFAMNR
+385 EVGNTVVAVFAMKK
-399 ALKAFGVTSLWTAV
+399 ALKAFGVTALWTAV

-420 AVFAGKQ
+420 AVSFGKQ
-427 TLKDLRAVA
+427 TLKDLRAVV
-436 TVTSASMRGA
+436 TVVTTTMRGA

-451 MMKSAIRGLLVTS
+451 IMKSAIRGLLVTS

-476 IGNLIGKMD
+476 IGYLIGKMD

-511 IADVRTEYDLNIQKL
+511 IASVRTEYDLNIQKL

-534 DERKLVEEMNDKY
+534 DERKLVEEMNGQY
-547 GDSFGYYSTVADW
+547 GESFGYYSTVADW

-574 MIKEIELRKLANDVA
+574 MVKEIELRKLANDVA

-602 NGKTRRY
+602 NGKVRRY
-609 NTHRKLDK
+609 DTKRKKERVSIGQVDAG
-617 VTDGVEYNPQTG
+617 DGKIIAQYRW
-629 TYETK
+629 K
-634 YKWVP
+634 P
-639 KVGSSDVEQAQAK
+639 KEGSSEVEQVQAK

-665 RMYDLNGKDTGIIK
+665 KMYALNGKDTGTIK
-679 HTKGWRAD
+679 HTKGWRPEIANT
-687 RAYSPVG
+687 PVG
-694 GKANGANKA
+694 GVKANGANKA
-703 NKANKAD
+703 DRAN
-710 RPDRQAPKTIVE
+710 RQEPKTIVGQ
-722 RWRDELSR
+722 WRDELSR
-730 LEKAKE
+730 LEKEKE

-750 AGTLQKKIDE
+750 IGTLQKKIDE
-760 ATKGKVSIGAEVEPT
+760 ATKGKVSIDAEVEPT
-775 YITQGSTADK
+775 FITQGSTADK
-785 RQSRSNAESRASR
+785 RQSHSNAESRASR

-815 QLGELNEQL
+815 QLNELNEQL
-824 QKLGLKPV
+824 KALGLKPV

-854 EDGTTVEAKIKAAV
+854 EDGTTVEAKIEAAV

-874 AEINAET
+874 AEIDAET
-881 SGKLSIEA
+881 HGQLTIQAEIEPTY
-889 EVTPVYVQKG
+889 VTKG
-899 SREDKRQ
+899 SAGDKRQ

-912 QRVNSLKSDVEIGI
+912 QRANRLKSDVEIGL
-926 IGREDFERELKD
+926 IGADEART
-938 INQQLDALGL
+938 QLDAINAQLKQLGL
-948 KPIKVE
+948 EPIELK
-954 IDADATAFDN
+954 
-964 AMSDIKNGWSSISGI
+964 
-979 GSGIESITSA
+979 IESKDVETARKKLDSA
-989 LEENK
+989 CD
-994 NGWQAVSSVV
+994 AVSQLGGSLSGLGKSLELPGLDVA
-1004 QGTISVM
+1004 GTM
-1011 DGIRGIVSMVKMFT
+1011 
-1025 AMTKAQKI
+1025 AQ
-1033 ATDES
+1033 
-1038 TASTLTNAAAA
+1038 
-1049 GVNASA
+1049 
-1055 KGGEAVANA
+1055 
-1064 TASGAKLPFPYNLV
+1064 
-1078 AIAAGVAAVIT
+1078 AIAAMIQGYATATAQSASLGPIAWLAFAATGLAQLT
-1089 ALGAIRGGFATGGVV
+1089 AMINSVQSMGKFATGGVV
-1104 GGSSTHGDKKFV
+1104 GGSSTHGDRKFA

-1126 KSQQTRLFNLVDGR
+1126 KSQQTRLFNLIDGR

-1151 RPVVVQL
+1151 QPVVVQL
-1158 PRPMADAT
+1158 PHPMTDAT

-1180 LEVMSDVSKVAG
+1180 LEVMSDVNKVAG
-1192 RSGRRYF
+1192 LSGRRYF

>member
-1 MADKQIKFRINL
+1 MAEKQIKFSIHL
-13 LVDGKEQLV
+13 DIQGKEQVV
-22 TAATDMKA
+22 TATTDMSKFRA
-30 LREAIDAST
+30 AIDASQG
-39 SSVEKF
+39 SISKAV
-45 MKNMLNTN
+45 KNMSYLSMSFLGISSAAN
-53 QVVQVAQSVS
+53 QIC
-63 NGLNTLSGTLNSL
+63 GTLNNL
-76 TEESRTFGGAM
+76 TEENRTFSGAM

-100 FEQLKGKVADLAA
+100 FEQLKDKVADLAA

-138 WIAYLQKSAKAS
+138 WIDYLKKSAKAS

-166 VIKNYGLAWEKAN
+166 VIKNYGLEWDKAN

-200 ESLPMV
+200 QSLPMV

-242 AVFTS
+242 AIFTS

-253 EATKQAKEMGIQF
+253 EATKQAMEMGIQF

-274 GGMRNFLLDLDKNVK
+274 GGMRNFLVDLDKNVK
-289 AYAART
+289 AYAQRT
-295 GQLEQTI
+295 GQIETAI
-302 YSKLFGSARAMR
+302 YSRLFGSARAMR

-322 LADKFG
+322 LSDKFG

-340 IDDAFGIMSGTGSAK
+340 IDDAFGIMSSTGSAK
-355 IQKLKNAIAD
+355 IQKLKNAIAS
-365 MTDGITSKLSVLRPA
+365 MTDGITSKLSMLRPA

-385 EVGNTVVAIFAMNR
+385 EVGNTVVAIFAMKK
-399 ALKAFGVTSLWTAV
+399 ALKAFGVSAMWTAIRV
-413 RIKGLNF
+413 KGLGI
-420 AVFAGKQ
+420 AVSVGKQ
-427 TLKDLRAVA
+427 TLKDLRAV
-436 TVTSASMRGA
+436 VIVVSASMRGA
-446 AVSAD
+446 AVGAD

-464 VVGLAIWALSAA
+464 VVGLAIWALSEA
-476 IGNLIGKMD
+476 IGYLIGKMD
-485 EAEDGMNGMSEAEQQ
+485 EAEDGMNGMTEAEQQ

-511 IADVRTEYDLNIQKL
+511 IASVRTEYDLNIQKL

-534 DERKLVEEMNDKY
+534 DERKLVEEMNGQY
-547 GDSFGYYSTVADW
+547 GESFGYYSTVADW

-574 MIKEIELRKLANDVA
+574 MVKEIELRKLANDVA

-634 YKWVP
+634 YKWKP
-639 KVGSSDVEQAQAK
+639 KVGSSEVEQAQVK
-652 FDEARRRRDALKK
+652 FDDARRRRDASKK
-665 RMYDLNGKDTGIIK
+665 RMYALNGKDTGTIK
-679 HTKGWRAD
+679 HTKGWQAE

-694 GKANGANKA
+694 GKANWTNKT
-703 NKANKAD
+703 NKLNQQ
-710 RPDRQAPKTIVE
+710 PPKTIVDK
-722 RWRDELSR
+722 WRDELSR
-730 LEKAKE
+730 LEKEKE

-750 AGTLQKKIDE
+750 IGTLQKKIDE

-775 YITQGSTADK
+775 YIAEGSTADK
-785 RQSRSNAESRASR
+785 RQSHSNAESRASR

-824 QKLGLKPV
+824 KALGLKPV

-854 EDGTTVEAKIKAAV
+854 EEGTTVEAKIEAAV

-874 AEINAET
+874 AEIDAET
-881 SGKLSIEA
+881 KGQLTIQAEIEPTY
-889 EVTPVYVQKG
+889 VTQG
-899 SREDKRQ
+899 SAADKRQ
-906 SYENAM
+906 SYENAL
-912 QRVNSLKSDVEIGI
+912 QRANRLKSDVEIGL
-926 IGREDFERELKD
+926 IGADDARK
-938 INQQLDALGL
+938 QLDAINEQLEKLGL
-948 KPIKVE
+948 EPIELK
-954 IDADATAFDN
+954 
-964 AMSDIKNGWSSISGI
+964 
-979 GSGIESITSA
+979 IESKDVETA
-989 LEENK
+989 RKKLDAACD
-994 NGWQAVSSVV
+994 AVSQLGGSLSGLGKSLELPGLDVAGTMAQAIAAMI
-1004 QGTISVM
+1004 QGY
-1011 DGIRGIVSMVKMFT
+1011 
-1025 AMTKAQKI
+1025 
-1033 ATDES
+1033 
-1038 TASTLTNAAAA
+1038 
-1049 GVNASA
+1049 
-1055 KGGEAVANA
+1055 A
-1064 TASGAKLPFPYNLV
+1064 TASATTGPMGP
-1078 AIAAGVAAVIT
+1078 IAWLAFAATGLAQLT
-1089 ALGAIRGGFATGGVV
+1089 AMINSVKSMGGFATGGVV
-1104 GGSSTHGDKKFV
+1104 GGSSTYGDRKFA

-1126 KSQQTRLFNLVDGR
+1126 KSQQTRLFNLIDGR

-1151 RPVVVQL
+1151 QPVVVQL
-1158 PRPMADAT
+1158 PHPVTDAT

-1180 LEVMSDVSKVAG
+1180 LEVMSDVNKVAG
-1192 RSGRRYF
+1192 VSGRRYF

>member
-1 MADKQIKFRINL
+1 MSNKQISFTVRLNL
-13 LVDGKEQLV
+13 DGKEQLV
-22 TAATDMKA
+22 TATMDMKKF
-30 LREAIDAST
+30 REAIDASQG
-39 SSVEKF
+39 SLARA
-45 MKNMLNTN
+45 MKSFSDIGFYATNISNGIN
-53 QVVQVAQSVS
+53 QVCS
-63 NGLNTLSGTLNSL
+63 TLNSL
-76 TEESRTFGGAM
+76 TEESRSFGGAM

-138 WIAYLQKSAKAS
+138 WIDYLKKSAKAS

-166 VIKNYGLAWEKAN
+166 VIKNYGLEWDKAN

-200 ESLPMV
+200 QSLPMV

-215 SIDDLLAS
+215 SIDDLFAS
-223 FATLTGV
+223 FSTLTGV

-253 EATKQAKEMGIQF
+253 EATKQAQEMGIQF

-289 AYAART
+289 AYAQRT
-295 GQLEQTI
+295 GQIETAI
-302 YSKLFGSARAMR
+302 YSRLFGSARAMR
-314 ALIPLTGK
+314 ALIPLTGE
-322 LADKFG
+322 LSDKFG

-340 IDDAFGIMSGTGSAK
+340 IDDAFDIMSGTGSAK

-365 MTDGITSKLSVLRPA
+365 MTDGITSKLSMLRPMF
-380 LNISA
+380 NIGA
-385 EVGNTVVAIFAMNR
+385 EVGNTVVAVFAMKK
-399 ALKAFGVTSLWTAV
+399 ALKAFGVTTLWTAV

-420 AVFAGKQ
+420 AVSFGKQ
-427 TLKDLRAVA
+427 TLKDLRAVV
-436 TVTSASMRGA
+436 TVVTTSMRGA

-451 MMKSAIRGLLVTS
+451 IMKSAVRGLLVST
-464 VVGLAIWALSAA
+464 VVGLAIWALSEA
-476 IGNLIGKMD
+476 IGYLIGKMN

-511 IADVRTEYDLNIQKL
+511 IASVRTEYDLNIQKL

-534 DERKLVEEMNDKY
+534 DERKLVDEMCGKY
-547 GDSFGYYSTVADW
+547 GESFGYYSTVADW
-560 YTALVTNSKAYCDQ
+560 YMALVTNSKAYCDQ
-574 MIKEIELRKLANDVA
+574 MVKEIELRKLANDVA

-602 NGKTRRY
+602 NGKVRRY
-609 NTHRKLDK
+609 NTYRKLKK
-617 VTDGVEYNPQTG
+617 VTDGVDYNPQTG
-629 TYETK
+629 TSEPK

-639 KVGSSDVEQAQAK
+639 KVGSSEVEQVQAK
-652 FDEARRRRDALKK
+652 FDEARRRRDASKK
-665 RMYDLNGKDTGIIK
+665 RMYALNGKDTGAIK
-679 HTKGWRAD
+679 HTKGWRAE
-687 RAYSPVG
+687 RAG
-694 GKANGANKA
+694 GAGVTNKANGANGT
-703 NKANKAD
+703 NKIN
-710 RPDRQAPKTIVE
+710 QQTPKTIVGQ
-722 RWRDELSR
+722 WREELSR
-730 LEKAKE
+730 LEKEKE

-750 AGTLQKKIDE
+750 IGTLQKKIDE

-775 YITQGSTADK
+775 FIQEGSTADK
-785 RQSRSNAESRASR
+785 RQSHSNAESRASR

-824 QKLGLKPV
+824 KALGLKPV

-841 ELQDALQKAQKEL
+841 DLQDALQKAQKEL
-854 EDGTTVEAKIKAAV
+854 EDGTTVEAKIEAAV

-874 AEINAET
+874 AEIDAAT
-881 SGKLSIEA
+881 HGQLTIQA
-889 EVTPVYVQKG
+889 EVESTYVTQG
-899 SREDKRQ
+899 SAADKRQ
-906 SYENAM
+906 SYENAL
-912 QRVNSLKSDVEIGI
+912 QRANRLKSDVEIGL
-926 IGREDFERELKD
+926 IGADDARMQLEAINEQLKQLGLEPIELKID
-938 INQQLDALGL
+938 SKDVETARKKLD
-948 KPIKVE
+948 
-954 IDADATAFDN
+954 
-964 AMSDIKNGWSSISGI
+964 
-979 GSGIESITSA
+979 SA
-989 LEENK
+989 CD
-994 NGWQAVSSVV
+994 AVSQLGGSLSGLGKSLELPGLDVAGTMAQAIAAMI
-1004 QGTISVM
+1004 QGY
-1011 DGIRGIVSMVKMFT
+1011 
-1025 AMTKAQKI
+1025 
-1033 ATDES
+1033 
-1038 TASTLTNAAAA
+1038 
-1049 GVNASA
+1049 
-1055 KGGEAVANA
+1055 A
-1064 TASGAKLPFPYNLV
+1064 TASA
-1078 AIAAGVAAVIT
+1078 
-1089 ALGAIRGGFATGGVV
+1089 ATGPMGPIAWLAFAATGLAQLTAMINSVKSMGKFASGGIV
-1104 GGSSTHGDKKFV
+1104 GGSSTYGDRKFA

-1126 KSQQTRLFNLVDGR
+1126 KSQQTRLFNLIDGR

-1151 RPVVVQL
+1151 QPVVVQL
-1158 PRPMADAT
+1158 PQPVTDAT

-1180 LEVMSDVSKVAG
+1180 LEVMSDANKVAG
-1192 RSGRRYF
+1192 LSGRKYF

>member
-1 MADKQIKFRINL
+1 MSNKQISFTVRLNL
-13 LVDGKEQLV
+13 DGKEQLV
-22 TAATDMKA
+22 TATMDMKKF
-30 LREAIDAST
+30 REAIDASQG
-39 SSVEKF
+39 SLARA
-45 MKNMLNTN
+45 MKSFSDIGFYATNISNGIN
-53 QVVQVAQSVS
+53 QVCS
-63 NGLNTLSGTLNSL
+63 TLNSL
-76 TEESRTFGGAM
+76 TEESRSFGGAM

-138 WIAYLQKSAKAS
+138 WIDYLKKSAKAS

-166 VIKNYGLAWEKAN
+166 VIKNYGLEWDKAN

-200 ESLPMV
+200 QSLPMV

-215 SIDDLLAS
+215 SIDDLFAS
-223 FATLTGV
+223 FSTLTGV

-253 EATKQAKEMGIQF
+253 EATKQAQEMGIQF

-274 GGMRNFLLDLDKNVK
+274 GGFRNFLVDLDKNVK
-289 AYAART
+289 AYAAKT

-322 LADKFG
+322 LSDKFG

-340 IDDAFGIMSGTGSAK
+340 IDDAFDIMSGTGSAK

-365 MTDGITSKLSVLRPA
+365 MTDGITSKLSILRPMF
-380 LNISA
+380 NIGA
-385 EVGNTVVAIFAMNR
+385 EVGNTVVAVFAMKK
-399 ALKAFGVTSLWTAV
+399 ALKAFGVTTLWTAV

-420 AVFAGKQ
+420 AVSFGKQ
-427 TLKDLRAVA
+427 TLKDLRAVV
-436 TVTSASMRGA
+436 TVVTTSMRGA

-451 MMKSAIRGLLVTS
+451 IMKSAVRGLLVSTG
-464 VVGLAIWALSAA
+464 VGLAIWALSEA
-476 IGNLIGKMD
+476 IGYLIGKMN

-511 IADVRTEYDLNIQKL
+511 IASVRTEYDLNIQKL

-534 DERKLVEEMNDKY
+534 EERKLVEEMNGQY
-547 GDSFGYYSTVADW
+547 GESFGYYSTVADW

-574 MIKEIELRKLANDVA
+574 MVKEIELRKLANDVA

-602 NGKTRRY
+602 NGKVRRY
-609 NTHRKLDK
+609 NTYRKLKK
-617 VTDGVEYNPQTG
+617 VTDGVDYNPQTG
-629 TYETK
+629 TSEPK

-639 KVGSSDVEQAQAK
+639 KVGSSEVEQAQAK
-652 FDEARRRRDALKK
+652 FDEARRRRDASKK
-665 RMYDLNGKDTGIIK
+665 RMYALNGKDTGAIK
-679 HTKGWRAD
+679 HTKGWRPE
-687 RAYSPVG
+687 RTTPHTVG
-694 GKANGANKA
+694 GKANGTNKT
-703 NKANKAD
+703 NKLN
-710 RPDRQAPKTIVE
+710 QQTPKTIVG

-730 LEKAKE
+730 LEKEKE
-736 NALTVDA
+736 DALTVDA

-750 AGTLQKKIDE
+750 IGTLQKKIDE

-775 YITQGSTADK
+775 FITQGSTADK
-785 RQSRSNAESRASR
+785 RQSHSNAESRASR

-841 ELQDALQKAQKEL
+841 DLQDALQKAQKEL
-854 EDGTTVEAKIKAAV
+854 EDGTTVEAKIEAAV

-874 AEINAET
+874 AEIDAET
-881 SGKLSIEA
+881 KGQLTIQA
-889 EVTPVYVQKG
+889 EVEPTYVTQG
-899 SREDKRQ
+899 SAADKRQ
-906 SYENAM
+906 SYENAL
-912 QRVNSLKSDVEIGI
+912 QRANRLKSDVEIGL
-926 IGREDFERELKD
+926 IGADDARMQLEAINEQLKQLGLEPIELK
-938 INQQLDALGL
+938 
-948 KPIKVE
+948 
-954 IDADATAFDN
+954 
-964 AMSDIKNGWSSISGI
+964 
-979 GSGIESITSA
+979 IESKDVVEARKKLDSA
-989 LEENK
+989 CD
-994 NGWQAVSSVV
+994 AVSQLGSSLSGLGKSLELPGLDVAGTMAQAIAAMI
-1004 QGTISVM
+1004 QGY
-1011 DGIRGIVSMVKMFT
+1011 
-1025 AMTKAQKI
+1025 
-1033 ATDES
+1033 
-1038 TASTLTNAAAA
+1038 
-1049 GVNASA
+1049 
-1055 KGGEAVANA
+1055 A
-1064 TASGAKLPFPYNLV
+1064 TASA
-1078 AIAAGVAAVIT
+1078 
-1089 ALGAIRGGFATGGVV
+1089 ATGPMGPIAWLAFAATGLAQLTAMINSVKSMGKFASGGIV
-1104 GGSSTHGDKKFV
+1104 GGSSTYGDRKFA

-1126 KSQQTRLFNLVDGR
+1126 KSQQTRLFNLIDGR

-1151 RPVVVQL
+1151 QPVVVQL
-1158 PRPMADAT
+1158 PQPVTDAT

-1180 LEVMSDVSKVAG
+1180 LEVMSDANKVAG
-1192 RSGRRYF
+1192 LSGRKYF

>member
-1 MADKQIKFRINL
+1 MAEKQIKFSIKL
-13 LVDGKEQLV
+13 DIQGKEQVV
-22 TAATDMKA
+22 TATTDMSKFRA
-30 LREAIDAST
+30 AIDASQG
-39 SSVEKF
+39 SISKAV
-45 MKNMLNTN
+45 KNMSYLSMSFLGISSAAN
-53 QVVQVAQSVS
+53 QIC
-63 NGLNTLSGTLNSL
+63 GTLNNL
-76 TEESRTFGGAM
+76 TEENRTFSGAM

-100 FEQLKGKVADLAA
+100 FEQLKDKVADLAA

-125 LYQVVS
+125 LYQVIS
-131 MGVPEDN
+131 NGVPEDN
-138 WIAYLQKSAKAS
+138 WIDYLKKSAKAS
-150 IGGIADLG
+150 VGGIADLG
-158 ETVKVTAT
+158 ETVKVTST
-166 VIKNYGLAWEKAN
+166 VIKNYGLDWTAAN
-179 DVQDKIQLTAKL
+179 EIQDKIQLTAKN
-191 GSTSFEQLA
+191 GVTSFEQLA
-200 ESLPMV
+200 QSLPMV
-206 TGNAATLGV
+206 TGNAATLGI
-215 SIDDLLAS
+215 SINELMAS

-253 EATKQAKEMGIQF
+253 EATKQAQEMGIQF

-274 GGMRNFLLDLDKNVK
+274 GGMQNFLLDLDKNVK

-314 ALIPLTGK
+314 ALIPITGE
-322 LADKFG
+322 LSEKFG
-328 KDAEKMKNSAGT
+328 QNVEAMKDSAGT
-340 IDDAFGIMSGTGSAK
+340 IDDAFGIMAGTGSAK

-365 MTDGITSKLSVLRPA
+365 MTDGITSKLSILRPA

-385 EVGNTVVAIFAMNR
+385 EVGNTVVAIFAMNK
-399 ALKAFGVTSLWTAV
+399 ALKAFGVTSLLTAV

-451 MMKSAIRGLLVTS
+451 IMKSAIRGLLVTS

-476 IGNLIGKMD
+476 IGYLIGKMN

-511 IADVRTEYDLNIQKL
+511 IASVRTEYDLNIQKL

-534 DERKLVEEMNDKY
+534 EERKLVNEMCDKY
-547 GDSFGYYSTVADW
+547 GESFGYYSTVADW

-574 MIKEIELRKLANDVA
+574 MVKEIELRKLANDVA

-639 KVGSSDVEQAQAK
+639 KVGSSEVEQAQVK
-652 FDEARRRRDALKK
+652 FDEARRRRDASKK
-665 RMYDLNGKDTGIIK
+665 KMYALNGKDTGTIK
-679 HTKGWRAD
+679 HTKGWKPERA
-687 RAYSPVG
+687 G
-694 GKANGANKA
+694 GATVTNKA
-703 NKANKAD
+703 NVANGSNKTNKLNQ
-710 RPDRQAPKTIVE
+710 QAPKTIVDK
-722 RWRDELSR
+722 WRDELSR

-743 KVKIDEK
+743 KVRIDEK
-750 AGTLQKKIDE
+750 KGTLQKKIDE

-775 YITQGSTADK
+775 YITEGSTADK
-785 RQSRSNAESRASR
+785 RQSHSNAESRASR

-806 IIGKEEAER
+806 IIGQEEAER

-841 ELQDALQKAQKEL
+841 ELQEALQKAQKEL
-854 EDGTTVEAKIKAAV
+854 ENGTTVEAKIEAAV

-881 SGKLSIEA
+881 NGKLSIEA
-889 EVTPVYVQKG
+889 DVTPVYVQKG
-899 SREDKRQ
+899 SNEDKRQ
-906 SYENAM
+906 SYENAV
-912 QRVNSLKSDVEIGI
+912 QRANRLKSDVEIGLV
-926 IGREDFERELKD
+926 GADEARM
-938 INQQLDALGL
+938 QLDAINEQLKQLGL
-948 KPIKVE
+948 EPIELK
-954 IDADATAFDN
+954 
-964 AMSDIKNGWSSISGI
+964 
-979 GSGIESITSA
+979 IESKDV
-989 LEENK
+989 E
-994 NGWQAVSSVV
+994 
-1004 QGTISVM
+1004 
-1011 DGIRGIVSMVKMFT
+1011 
-1025 AMTKAQKI
+1025 KA
-1033 ATDES
+1033 
-1038 TASTLTNAAAA
+1038 
-1049 GVNASA
+1049 
-1055 KGGEAVANA
+1055 GERLSYTCDAVAQLGSSFSGLGKAVELPALDIAGTMAQAIAAMIQGYA
-1064 TASGAKLPFPYNLV
+1064 TASAASGPMGPV
-1078 AIAAGVAAVIT
+1078 AWLAFA
-1089 ALGAIRGGFATGGVV
+1089 ATGLAQLTAMISSVQSMSKFASGGIV
-1104 GGSSTHGDKKFV
+1104 GGSSTHGDRKFA

-1126 KSQQTRLFNLVDGR
+1126 KSQQTRLFNLINGK
-1140 FTPPSIADRRM
+1140 FTPPSVMDRRM
-1151 RPVVVQL
+1151 QPVVVQPL
-1158 PRPMADAT
+1158 AMDMAGGAS
-1166 PQVNITMNA
+1166 PVVNITMNA
-1175 DARRI
+1175 DARRM
-1180 LEVMSDVSKVAG
+1180 LQVLSDANKVAG
-1192 RSGRRYF
+1192 VSGRRYF

>member
-138 WIAYLQKSAKAS
+138 WIDYLQKSAKAS

-511 IADVRTEYDLNIQKL
+511 IASVRTEYDLNIQKL

-534 DERKLVEEMNDKY
+534 DERKLVEKMNDKY

-679 HTKGWRAD
+679 HTKGWKPERA
-687 RAYSPVG
+687 G
-694 GKANGANKA
+694 GAGVTNKA

-710 RPDRQAPKTIVE
+710 RPDRQAPKTLVDQ
-722 RWRDELSR
+722 WRDELSR

-785 RQSRSNAESRASR
+785 RQSRSNAESRAGR

-806 IIGKEEAER
+806 IIGKEDAER

-841 ELQDALQKAQKEL
+841 ELQEALQKAQKEL

-926 IGREDFERELKD
+926 IDRDDFDRELSD
-938 INQQLDALGL
+938 INKQLEELGL
-948 KPIKVE
+948 KQIEVK
-954 IDADATAFDN
+954 IDADATAFDD
-964 AMSDIKNGWSSISGI
+964 AMSGIKEGWSNVSGI
-979 GSGIESITSA
+979 GSGIEEITSA

-1004 QGTISVM
+1004 QGAISVM

-1049 GVNASA
+1049 GVNAAA
-1055 KGGEAVANA
+1055 KGGEAVASA
-1064 TASGAKLPFPYNLV
+1064 TASGASMPFPYNLI

-1089 ALGAIRGGFATGGVV
+1089 ALGAIRGGFATGGIV

-1116 RVNSGEMILN
+1116 RVNSGEMILT
-1126 KSQQTRLFNLVDGR
+1126 KAQQSKLFQLVNGR
-1140 FTPPSIADRRM
+1140 FTPPFVADKRM
-1151 RPVVVQL
+1151 RPVVVN
-1158 PRPMADAT
+1158 MGKSYADAP

-1175 DARRI
+1175 DARRM
-1180 LEVMSDVSKVAG
+1180 LEVMSDVNKVAG
-1192 RSGRRYF
+1192 RSGKRYF

>member
-1 MADKQIKFRINL
+1 MADKL
-13 LVDGKEQLV
+13 LKLTVKLNVDGKEQLV
-22 TAATDMKA
+22 TATTDLKA

-53 QVVQVAQSVS
+53 QVIQVAQSVS
-63 NGLNTLSGTLNSL
+63 SGLNTLSSTLNSL
-76 TEESRTFGGAM
+76 TEESRSFGGAM

-100 FEQLKGKVADLAA
+100 FEQLRGKVADLAA

-138 WIAYLQKSAKAS
+138 WIDYLKKSAKAS

-166 VIKNYGLAWEKAN
+166 VIKNYGLEWDKAN

-200 ESLPMV
+200 QSLPMV

-215 SIDDLLAS
+215 SIDDLFAS
-223 FATLTGV
+223 FSTLTGV

-253 EATKQAKEMGIQF
+253 EATKQAQEMGIQF

-274 GGMRNFLLDLDKNVK
+274 GGFRNFLVDLDKNVK
-289 AYAART
+289 AYAAKT

-314 ALIPLTGK
+314 ALIPITGE
-322 LADKFG
+322 LSEKFG
-328 KDAEKMKNSAGT
+328 QNVEAMKDSAGT
-340 IDDAFGIMSGTGSAK
+340 IDEAFGIMSSTGSAK

-365 MTDGITSKLSVLRPA
+365 MTDGITSKLSMLRPA
-380 LNISA
+380 LNIGA
-385 EVGNTVVAIFAMNR
+385 EVGNTVVAVFAMKK
-399 ALKAFGVTSLWTAV
+399 ALKAFGVTTLWTAV

-420 AVFAGKQ
+420 AVSFGKQ
-427 TLKDLRAVA
+427 TLKDLRAVV
-436 TVTSASMRGA
+436 TVVTTSMRGA

-451 MMKSAIRGLLVTS
+451 IMKSAIRGLLVTS

-476 IGNLIGKMD
+476 IGYLIGKMD

-511 IADVRTEYDLNIQKL
+511 IASVRTEYDLNIQKL

-534 DERKLVEEMNDKY
+534 EERKLVEEMNGQY
-547 GDSFGYYSTVADW
+547 GESFGYYSTVADW

-589 SAQAD
+589 SAQAE

-602 NGKTRRY
+602 NGKVRRY
-609 NTHRKLDK
+609 NTYRKLKK
-617 VTDGVEYNPQTG
+617 VTDGVDYNPQTG
-629 TYETK
+629 TSEPK

-639 KVGSSDVEQAQAK
+639 KVGGSEVEQVQAK

-665 RMYDLNGKDTGIIK
+665 KMYALNGKDTGAIK
-679 HTKGWRAD
+679 HTKGWKPE

-694 GKANGANKA
+694 GNANGTNKANGAN
-703 NKANKAD
+703 
-710 RPDRQAPKTIVE
+710 RQEPKTIVDK
-722 RWRDELSR
+722 WRDELSR

-750 AGTLQKKIDE
+750 IGTLQKKIDE
-760 ATKGKVSIGAEVEPT
+760 ATKGKVSIGTEVEPT
-775 YITQGSTADK
+775 FIQEGSTADK
-785 RQSRSNAESRASR
+785 RQSHSNAESRASR

-854 EDGTTVEAKIKAAV
+854 EDGTTVEAKIEAAV

-874 AEINAET
+874 AEIDAET
-881 SGKLSIEA
+881 HGQLTIQAEIESTY
-889 EVTPVYVQKG
+889 VTQG
-899 SREDKRQ
+899 SAADKRQ
-906 SYENAM
+906 SYENAL
-912 QRVNSLKSDVEIGI
+912 QRANRLKSDVEIGL
-926 IGREDFERELKD
+926 IGADDARMQLEAINEQLKQLGLEPIELK
-938 INQQLDALGL
+938 
-948 KPIKVE
+948 
-954 IDADATAFDN
+954 
-964 AMSDIKNGWSSISGI
+964 
-979 GSGIESITSA
+979 IESKDVETARKKLDSA
-989 LEENK
+989 CD
-994 NGWQAVSSVV
+994 AVSQLGGSLSGLGKSLELPGLDVA
-1004 QGTISVM
+1004 GTM
-1011 DGIRGIVSMVKMFT
+1011 
-1025 AMTKAQKI
+1025 AQ
-1033 ATDES
+1033 
-1038 TASTLTNAAAA
+1038 
-1049 GVNASA
+1049 
-1055 KGGEAVANA
+1055 
-1064 TASGAKLPFPYNLV
+1064 
-1078 AIAAGVAAVIT
+1078 AIAAMIQGYATATAQAATLDPI
-1089 ALGAIRGGFATGGVV
+1089 AWLAFAATGLAQLTAMINSVKSMGKFASGGIV
-1104 GGSSTHGDKKFV
+1104 GGSSTYGDRKFA

-1126 KSQQTRLFNLVDGR
+1126 KSQQTRLFNLIDGR

-1151 RPVVVQL
+1151 QPVVVQL
-1158 PRPMADAT
+1158 PQPMTDAT

-1180 LEVMSDVSKVAG
+1180 LEVMSDANKVAG
-1192 RSGRRYF
+1192 LSGRKYF

>member
-1 MADKQIKFRINL
+1 MSNKQISLTVKLN
-13 LVDGKEQLV
+13 VDGKEQLV
-22 TAATDMKA
+22 TATTDVEKLRAA
-30 LREAIDAST
+30 LDASQGSISKAFKNLSYLST
-39 SSVEKF
+39 SFLGISSAA
-45 MKNMLNTN
+45 N
-53 QVVQVAQSVS
+53 QIC
-63 NGLNTLSGTLNSL
+63 GTLNNL
-76 TEESRTFGGAM
+76 TEENRTFSGAM

-100 FEQLKGKVADLAA
+100 FEQLKDKVADLAA

-138 WIAYLQKSAKAS
+138 WIDYLKKSAKAS

-166 VIKNYGLAWEKAN
+166 VIKNYGLEWDKAN

-200 ESLPMV
+200 QSLPMV

-242 AVFTS
+242 AIFTS

-253 EATKQAKEMGIQF
+253 EATKQAMEMGIQF

-274 GGMRNFLLDLDKNVK
+274 GGMRNFLVDLDKNVK
-289 AYAART
+289 AYAQRT
-295 GQLEQTI
+295 GQIETAI
-302 YSKLFGSARAMR
+302 YSRLFGSARAMR

-322 LADKFG
+322 LSDKFG

-380 LNISA
+380 LNNSA
-385 EVGNTVVAIFAMNR
+385 EVGNTVVAVFAMKK
-399 ALKAFGVTSLWTAV
+399 ALKAFGVTALWTAV

-420 AVFAGKQ
+420 AVSFGKQ
-427 TLKDLRAVA
+427 TLKDLRAVV
-436 TVTSASMRGA
+436 TVVTTTMRGA

-451 MMKSAIRGLLVTS
+451 IMKSAIRGLLVTS

-476 IGNLIGKMD
+476 IGYLIGKMD
-485 EAEDGMNGMSEAEQQ
+485 EAEDGMNGMTEAEQQ

-511 IADVRTEYDLNIQKL
+511 IASVRTEYDLNIQKL

-534 DERKLVEEMNDKY
+534 DERKLVEEMNGKY
-547 GDSFGYYSTVADW
+547 GESFGYYSTVADW

-574 MIKEIELRKLANDVA
+574 MVKEIELRKLANDVA

-639 KVGSSDVEQAQAK
+639 QKGSSEVEQAQAK
-652 FDEARRRRDALKK
+652 FDEARRRRDASKK
-665 RMYDLNGKDTGIIK
+665 RMYALNSKDTGTIK
-679 HTKGWRAD
+679 HTKGWQAERVT
-687 RAYSPVG
+687 PHTVGG

-703 NKANKAD
+703 DRAN
-710 RPDRQAPKTIVE
+710 RQEPKTLVGQ
-722 RWRDELSR
+722 WRDELSR
-730 LEKAKE
+730 LEKEKE

-750 AGTLQKKIDE
+750 IGTLQKKIDE

-785 RQSRSNAESRASR
+785 RQSHSNAESRASR

-806 IIGKEEAER
+806 IIVKEDAER
-815 QLGELNEQL
+815 QLGDLNEQL
-824 QKLGLKPV
+824 KALGLKPV

-841 ELQDALQKAQKEL
+841 ELQDALQKAQNEL
-854 EDGTTVEAKIKAAV
+854 EDGTTVEAKIEAAV

-874 AEINAET
+874 AEIDAET
-881 SGKLSIEA
+881 KGQLTIQADIEPTY
-889 EVTPVYVQKG
+889 VTKG
-899 SREDKRQ
+899 SAGDKRQ

-912 QRVNSLKSDVEIGI
+912 QRANRLKSDVEIGL
-926 IGREDFERELKD
+926 IGADDARMQLKAINEQLKQLGLEPIELK
-938 INQQLDALGL
+938 IESKSVEMARKKLDAAC
-948 KPIKVE
+948 
-954 IDADATAFDN
+954 D
-964 AMSDIKNGWSSISGI
+964 
-979 GSGIESITSA
+979 
-989 LEENK
+989 
-994 NGWQAVSSVV
+994 AVSQLGGSLSGLGKSLELPGLDVAGTMAQAIAAMI
-1004 QGTISVM
+1004 QGY
-1011 DGIRGIVSMVKMFT
+1011 
-1025 AMTKAQKI
+1025 
-1033 ATDES
+1033 
-1038 TASTLTNAAAA
+1038 
-1049 GVNASA
+1049 
-1055 KGGEAVANA
+1055 A
-1064 TASGAKLPFPYNLV
+1064 TASAATGPMGP
-1078 AIAAGVAAVIT
+1078 IAWLAFAATGLAQLT
-1089 ALGAIRGGFATGGVV
+1089 AMINSVQSMGKFATGGVV
-1104 GGSSTHGDKKFV
+1104 GGSSTYGDRKFA

-1126 KSQQTRLFNLVDGR
+1126 KSQQTRLFNLIDGR

-1151 RPVVVQL
+1151 QPVVVQL
-1158 PRPMADAT
+1158 PHPMTDAT

-1180 LEVMSDVSKVAG
+1180 LEVMSDANKVAG
-1192 RSGRRYF
+1192 LSGRRYF

>member
-1 MADKQIKFRINL
+1 MSNKQISLTVKLN
-13 LVDGKEQLV
+13 VDGKEQLV
-22 TAATDMKA
+22 TATTDVEKLRAA
-30 LREAIDAST
+30 LDASQGSISKAFKSLSYL
-39 SSVEKF
+39 SSSF
-45 MKNMLNTN
+45 LGISSAAN
-53 QVVQVAQSVS
+53 QIC
-63 NGLNTLSGTLNSL
+63 GTLNNL
-76 TEESRTFGGAM
+76 TEENRTFSGAM

-274 GGMRNFLLDLDKNVK
+274 GGMRNFLVDLDKNVK

-322 LADKFG
+322 LADKFSE
-328 KDAEKMKNSAGT
+328 DAAKMSNSAGT
-340 IDDAFGIMSGTGSAK
+340 VEGAFGIMSSTGSAK

-413 RIKGLNF
+413 RIKGWNF

-427 TLKDLRAVA
+427 TMKDLSAVA
-436 TVTSASMRGA
+436 TVVSANMRGA

-451 MMKSAIRGLLVTS
+451 IMKSAIRGLLVTS
-464 VVGLAIWALSAA
+464 VVGVAIWALSEA
-476 IGNLIGKMD
+476 IGYLTDKMG
-485 EAEDGMNGMSEAEQQ
+485 EAEDGMNGMSESEQQ

-511 IADVRTEYDLNIQKL
+511 IASVRTEYDLNIQKL

-639 KVGSSDVEQAQAK
+639 KVGSSEVEQAQAK

-665 RMYDLNGKDTGIIK
+665 RMYALNGKDTGAIK
-679 HTKGWRAD
+679 HTKGWKPERA
-687 RAYSPVG
+687 G
-694 GKANGANKA
+694 GGGVTNKA

-710 RPDRQAPKTIVE
+710 RQTPKTIVDK
-722 RWRDELSR
+722 WRDELSR

-806 IIGKEEAER
+806 IIGKKEAER

-926 IGREDFERELKD
+926 IGRDDFDRELSD
-938 INQQLDALGL
+938 INKQLEELGL
-948 KPIKVE
+948 KQIEVK
-954 IDADATAFDN
+954 IDADATAFDD
-964 AMSDIKNGWSSISGI
+964 AMSGIKEGWSNVSGI
-979 GSGIESITSA
+979 GSGIEEITSA

-1004 QGTISVM
+1004 QGAISVM

-1049 GVNASA
+1049 GVNAAA
-1055 KGGEAVANA
+1055 KGGEAVASA
-1064 TASGAKLPFPYNLV
+1064 TASGASMPFPYNLI

-1089 ALGAIRGGFATGGVV
+1089 ALGAIRGGFATGGIV

-1151 RPVVVQL
+1151 QPVVVQL

-1192 RSGRRYF
+1192 RSGKRYF

>member
-22 TAATDMKA
+22 TATTDMKA
-30 LREAIDAST
+30 LRGAIDAST

-76 TEESRTFGGAM
+76 TEESRSFGGAM

-113 ELPIARDQLANG
+113 ELPIARDQLAYG

-138 WIAYLQKSAKAS
+138 WMDYLQKSAKAS

-274 GGMRNFLLDLDKNVK
+274 GGMRNFLVDLDKNVK

-322 LADKFG
+322 LADKFSE
-328 KDAEKMKNSAGT
+328 DAAKMSNSAGT
-340 IDDAFGIMSGTGSAK
+340 VEGAFGIMSSTGSAK

-380 LNISA
+380 FNIGA
-385 EVGNTVVAIFAMNR
+385 EAGNTVVAVFAMKK
-399 ALKAFGVTSLWTAV
+399 AFDAFGVSAMLTKGKIITLSLAMHPWKNITIGMKAVLTALTT
-413 RIKGLNF
+413 KMN
-420 AVFAGKQ
+420 
-427 TLKDLRAVA
+427 
-436 TVTSASMRGA
+436 GA
-446 AVSAD
+446 AVGATT
-451 MMKSAIRGLLVTS
+451 MKIAVRGLMVSTG
-464 VVGLAIWALSAA
+464 VGLAIWALSAA
-476 IGNLIGKMD
+476 IGYLIGKMD

-511 IADVRTEYDLNIQKL
+511 IASVRTEYDLNIQKL

-534 DERKLVEEMNDKY
+534 DERKLVEKMNDKY

-594 MDKLRYDE
+594 MDKIRYDE

-634 YKWVP
+634 YKWKP
-639 KVGSSDVEQAQAK
+639 KVGSSEVEQAQAK

-665 RMYDLNGKDTGIIK
+665 RMYDLNGKETGIIK
-679 HTKGWRAD
+679 HTKGWKPERA
-687 RAYSPVG
+687 G
-694 GKANGANKA
+694 GAGVTNKA

-710 RPDRQAPKTIVE
+710 RPDRQAPKTLVDQ
-722 RWRDELSR
+722 WRDELSR

-841 ELQDALQKAQKEL
+841 ELQEELQKAQKEL

-874 AEINAET
+874 AEIKAET

-926 IGREDFERELKD
+926 IGRDDFDRELSD
-938 INQQLDALGL
+938 INKQLEELGL
-948 KPIKVE
+948 KQIEVK
-954 IDADATAFDN
+954 IDADATAFDD
-964 AMSDIKNGWSSISGI
+964 AMSGIKEGWSNVSGI
-979 GSGIESITSA
+979 GSGIEEITSA

-1004 QGTISVM
+1004 QGAISVM

-1049 GVNASA
+1049 GVNAAA
-1055 KGGEAVANA
+1055 KGGEAVASA
-1064 TASGAKLPFPYNLV
+1064 TASGAGMPFPYNLI

-1089 ALGAIRGGFATGGVV
+1089 ALGAIRGGFATGGIV

-1116 RVNSGEMILN
+1116 RVNSGEMILT
-1126 KSQQTRLFNLVDGR
+1126 KAQQSKLFNLINGK
-1140 FTPPSIADRRM
+1140 FTPPVVTDKRM
-1151 RPVVVQL
+1151 RPVVVN
-1158 PRPMADAT
+1158 MGKSYADAP

-1180 LEVMSDVSKVAG
+1180 LEVMSDVNKVAG
-1192 RSGRRYF
+1192 RSGKRYF

>member
-1 MADKQIKFRINL
+1 MSNKQVSFTVKLN
-13 LVDGKEQLV
+13 VDGKEQLV
-22 TAATDMKA
+22 TATTDVEKLRAA
-30 LREAIDAST
+30 LDASQGSISKAFKNLSYLST
-39 SSVEKF
+39 SFLGLSSAA
-45 MKNMLNTN
+45 N
-53 QVVQVAQSVS
+53 QIC
-63 NGLNTLSGTLNSL
+63 GTLNNL
-76 TEESRTFGGAM
+76 TEENRTFSGAM

-100 FEQLKGKVADLAA
+100 FEQLRGKVADLAA

-138 WIAYLQKSAKAS
+138 WIDYLKKSAKAS

-166 VIKNYGLAWEKAN
+166 VIKNYGLEWDKAN

-200 ESLPMV
+200 QSLPMV

-242 AVFTS
+242 AIFTS

-253 EATKQAKEMGIQF
+253 EATKQAMEMGIQF

-274 GGMRNFLLDLDKNVK
+274 GGMRNFLVDLDKNVK
-289 AYAART
+289 AYAQRT
-295 GQLEQTI
+295 GQIETAI
-302 YSKLFGSARAMR
+302 YSRLFGSARAMR

-322 LADKFG
+322 LSDKFG

-340 IDDAFGIMSGTGSAK
+340 IDDAFDIMSGTGSAK

-365 MTDGITSKLSVLRPA
+365 MTDGITSKLSMLRPA
-380 LNISA
+380 FNIGA
-385 EVGNTVVAIFAMNR
+385 EVGNTVVAVFAMKK
-399 ALKAFGVTSLWTAV
+399 ALKAFGVTTLWTAV

-420 AVFAGKQ
+420 AVSFGKQ
-427 TLKDLRAVA
+427 TLKDLRAVV
-436 TVTSASMRGA
+436 TVVTTSMRGA

-451 MMKSAIRGLLVTS
+451 IMKSALRGLLVTS

-476 IGNLIGKMD
+476 IGYLIGKMD
-485 EAEDGMNGMSEAEQQ
+485 EAEDGMNGMSDAEQQ

-511 IADVRTEYDLNIQKL
+511 IASVRTEYDLNIQKL

-534 DERKLVEEMNDKY
+534 DERKLVEEMNGQY
-547 GDSFGYYSTVADW
+547 GESFGYYSTVADW

-574 MIKEIELRKLANDVA
+574 MVKEIELRKLANDVA

-617 VTDGVEYNPQTG
+617 VTDGVELNYQTG

-639 KVGSSDVEQAQAK
+639 KVGSSEVERVQAK

-665 RMYDLNGKDTGIIK
+665 KMYALNSKDTGTIK
-679 HTKGWRAD
+679 HTKGWKPE

-694 GKANGANKA
+694 GKANGTNKT
-703 NKANKAD
+703 NKLN
-710 RPDRQAPKTIVE
+710 QQTPKTIVDK
-722 RWRDELSR
+722 WREELSR

-743 KVKIDEK
+743 KVNIDEK
-750 AGTLQKKIDE
+750 IGTLQKKIDE

-775 YITQGSTADK
+775 FITQGSTADK
-785 RQSRSNAESRASR
+785 RQSHSNAESRASR

-841 ELQDALQKAQKEL
+841 ELQDALQKAQNEL
-854 EDGTTVEAKIKAAV
+854 EDGTTVEAKIEAAV

-874 AEINAET
+874 AEIDAET
-881 SGKLSIEA
+881 KGQLTIQA
-889 EVTPVYVQKG
+889 EVEPTYVTQG
-899 SREDKRQ
+899 SAADKRQ
-906 SYENAM
+906 SYENAL
-912 QRVNSLKSDVEIGI
+912 QRANRLKSDVEIGL
-926 IGREDFERELKD
+926 IGADDARMQLKAINDQLKQLGLEPIELK
-938 INQQLDALGL
+938 
-948 KPIKVE
+948 
-954 IDADATAFDN
+954 
-964 AMSDIKNGWSSISGI
+964 
-979 GSGIESITSA
+979 IESKDVETARKKLDSA
-989 LEENK
+989 CD
-994 NGWQAVSSVV
+994 AVSQLGGSLSGLGKSLELPGLDVA
-1004 QGTISVM
+1004 GTM
-1011 DGIRGIVSMVKMFT
+1011 
-1025 AMTKAQKI
+1025 AQ
-1033 ATDES
+1033 
-1038 TASTLTNAAAA
+1038 
-1049 GVNASA
+1049 
-1055 KGGEAVANA
+1055 
-1064 TASGAKLPFPYNLV
+1064 
-1078 AIAAGVAAVIT
+1078 AIAAMIQGYATATAQAAS
-1089 ALGAIRGGFATGGVV
+1089 LGPIAWLAFAATGLAQLTAMINSVNSMGKFASGGIV
-1104 GGSSTHGDKKFV
+1104 GGSSTHGDRKFA

-1126 KSQQTRLFNLVDGR
+1126 KSQQTRLFNLIDGR

-1151 RPVVVQL
+1151 QPVVVQL
-1158 PRPMADAT
+1158 PHPMTDAT

-1180 LEVMSDVSKVAG
+1180 LEVMSNVNKVAG
-1192 RSGRRYF
+1192 VSGRRYF

>member
-1 MADKQIKFRINL
+1 MSNKQISLTVKLN
-13 LVDGKEQLV
+13 VDGKEQLV
-22 TAATDMKA
+22 TATTDIEKLRAA
-30 LREAIDAST
+30 LDASQGSISKAFKSLSYLST
-39 SSVEKF
+39 SFLGLSSAA
-45 MKNMLNTN
+45 N
-53 QVVQVAQSVS
+53 QIC
-63 NGLNTLSGTLNSL
+63 GTLNNL
-76 TEESRTFGGAM
+76 TEENRTFSGAM

-138 WIAYLQKSAKAS
+138 WIDYLKKSAKAS

-166 VIKNYGLAWEKAN
+166 VIKNYGLEWDKAN

-200 ESLPMV
+200 QSLPMV

-242 AVFTS
+242 AIFTS

-253 EATKQAKEMGIQF
+253 EATKQAMEMGIQF

-274 GGMRNFLLDLDKNVK
+274 GGMRNFLVDLDKNVK
-289 AYAART
+289 AYAQRT
-295 GQLEQTI
+295 GQIETAI
-302 YSKLFGSARAMR
+302 YSRLFGSARAMR

-322 LADKFG
+322 LSDKFG

-365 MTDGITSKLSVLRPA
+365 MTDGITSKLSMLRPA
-380 LNISA
+380 FNIGA
-385 EVGNTVVAIFAMNR
+385 EVGNTVVAVFAMKK
-399 ALKAFGVTSLWTAV
+399 ALDAFGVSAMLTKGRVIALSLAMHPWKNITVGMKAMLTVLTA
-413 RIKGLNF
+413 KMN
-420 AVFAGKQ
+420 
-427 TLKDLRAVA
+427 
-436 TVTSASMRGA
+436 GA
-446 AVSAD
+446 AVGATT
-451 MMKSAIRGLLVTS
+451 MKIAVRGLMISTG
-464 VVGLAIWALSAA
+464 VGLAIWALSEA
-476 IGNLIGKMD
+476 IGYLIGKMD

-511 IADVRTEYDLNIQKL
+511 IASVRTEYDLNIQKL

-534 DERKLVEEMNDKY
+534 DERKLVEEMNGQY
-547 GDSFGYYSTVADW
+547 GESFGYYSTVADW

-574 MIKEIELRKLANDVA
+574 MVKEIELRKLANDVA

-602 NGKTRRY
+602 NGKVRRY
-609 NTHRKLDK
+609 NTYRKLKK
-617 VTDGVEYNPQTG
+617 VTDGVDYNPQTG
-629 TYETK
+629 TSEPK

-639 KVGSSDVEQAQAK
+639 KVGSSEVEQAQAK

-665 RMYDLNGKDTGIIK
+665 KMYALNGKDTGAIK
-679 HTKGWRAD
+679 HTKGWRPE
-687 RAYSPVG
+687 RTTPHTVG

-703 NKANKAD
+703 DGAN
-710 RPDRQAPKTIVE
+710 RQEPKTIVGQ
-722 RWRDELSR
+722 WRDELSR
-730 LEKAKE
+730 LEKEKE

-750 AGTLQKKIDE
+750 IGTLQKKIDE

-785 RQSRSNAESRASR
+785 RQSHSNAESRASR

-824 QKLGLKPV
+824 KALGLKPV

-841 ELQDALQKAQKEL
+841 ELQDVLQKAQNEL
-854 EDGTTVEAKIKAAV
+854 EDGTTVEAKIEAAV

-874 AEINAET
+874 AEIDAET
-881 SGKLSIEA
+881 HGQLTIQA
-889 EVTPVYVQKG
+889 EVEPTYVTQG
-899 SREDKRQ
+899 SAADKRQ
-906 SYENAM
+906 SYENAL
-912 QRVNSLKSDVEIGI
+912 QRANRLKSDVEIGL
-926 IGREDFERELKD
+926 IGADDARMQLEAINEQLNQLGLEPIELKMD
-938 INQQLDALGL
+938 SKEVVEARKKLDAAC
-948 KPIKVE
+948 
-954 IDADATAFDN
+954 D
-964 AMSDIKNGWSSISGI
+964 
-979 GSGIESITSA
+979 
-989 LEENK
+989 
-994 NGWQAVSSVV
+994 AVSQLGGSLSGLGKSLELPGLDVAGTMAQAIAAMI
-1004 QGTISVM
+1004 QGY
-1011 DGIRGIVSMVKMFT
+1011 
-1025 AMTKAQKI
+1025 
-1033 ATDES
+1033 
-1038 TASTLTNAAAA
+1038 
-1049 GVNASA
+1049 
-1055 KGGEAVANA
+1055 A
-1064 TASGAKLPFPYNLV
+1064 TASA
-1078 AIAAGVAAVIT
+1078 
-1089 ALGAIRGGFATGGVV
+1089 ATGPMGPIAWLAFAATGLAQLTAMINSVKSMGKFASGGIV
-1104 GGSSTHGDKKFV
+1104 GGSSTYGDRKFA

-1126 KSQQTRLFNLVDGR
+1126 KSQQTRLFNLIDGR

-1151 RPVVVQL
+1151 QPVVVQL
-1158 PRPMADAT
+1158 PQPMTDAT

-1180 LEVMSDVSKVAG
+1180 LEVMSDANKVAG
-1192 RSGRRYF
+1192 LSGRRYF